1 MAFNQN
7 FKTILKTNYED
18 DEDFDMED
26 IIIHNTSIEIKDEK
40 LQYLLFDFEKKVAP
54 NKYERVFKA
63 IKLVKIKRVPKKDL
77 GVGAWVEMQTGVITG
92 FYQNQ
97 INYIQIFANI
107 CKPRKEGLIFAYGVQ
122 GVSGKNIEEAMRS
135 ADLQMASV
143 ERAITGTYHTLE
155 YVDLTAYDARW
166 IFQKLGCM
174 EDMRIIR
181 GIPSPKITAG
191 RVSSNT
197 FAALENKNSEE
208 QSEEFLLGMDP
219 YEYLFVLTATS
230 IDPEVLSKWKEAQLK
245 EQTYWA
251 SIKNGQKSMTFGISM
266 PMVYAANMGAS
277 QGWGTSRG
285 ESFGHSTGTSYSES
299 TGHSF
304 SHSVGT
310 SESFSNGITRGTTT
324 GNSTSQS
331 FGSSNGSS
339 VSTGLSKSLG
349 TSDGISRGVSQ
360 GTSTNTG
367 ESFST
372 GTSSNHGTSYSEG
385 TSTSQGTSFSH
396 GTSTSQGESFSTGTS
411 QNYGTSYSQGTST
424 SHSVGTSQSTSVSQ
438 GTSSSHSSGTST
450 SHSSSSGYSSGTNYG
465 TSSGISHSS
474 GSSMGGGL
482 NLGVAGTGLNASG
495 SYNRGVSS
503 SSGASYGSSS
513 GYSSS
518 SSSGYGTS
526 ASNSYG
532 VSSSTGYS
540 QGTSESYGTGTST
553 SYGTSFSEGTSTSHG
568 TSFSQGTSTSQGTSF
583 SQGTSTSQGSSFS
596 EGASASH
603 GTSLSQGTS
612 SSNSTSLSSG
622 LSTSVGASNS
632 YGQNSGASA
641 SAGVGTSVSNSYSES
656 SSHSVGTS
664 ESYSTGTTDSIS
676 HGTTEGYSQGSNIGS
691 STSNA
696 ITQGSSGSMGLGPS
710 LSFGRTM
717 AWEDRE
723 VTYLLDMLTYS
734 TNRIIMGSNSLG
746 MWFVDIYI
754 AVENEKAAMAAAA
767 LAMSA
772 WHDRNALTTPLQVYK
787 PSDKEREYLMKHLSV
802 FSPSVIKEGIPGQF
816 ESYKYSSMLLSNE
829 IAAYSHP
836 PRVNVGGIQA
846 AVDDPPVL
854 TISNARQD
862 GDVFLGYVA
871 DVEKFDKKRGYK
883 SGFRYCLTS
892 DELHHAYISGASRSG
907 KTVAGTR
914 LVAEAYTHVRRGED
928 NKRLRF
934 LIMDPKQDWRALAK
948 VIPPGHFRFYSLSDP
963 LFHPIKLNLMKIPRG
978 VYTERYADR
987 LREIF
992 IRSYGLGDR
1001 GFQILGQAIQ
1011 RVYTKAGCYDDDVM
1025 YNVKDP
1031 ITGLYPASERSK
1043 NITLADVCTELKNQ
1057 TQEAGLPRDKIEAI
1071 QRIVDRMEQFSE
1083 PKSSIYKVFCTKG
1096 PDGMGID
1103 DLLGADDVIVLESF
1117 GMDTKTSAFIFGLIT
1132 SSVFQYAVSN
1142 GGFVKPKDQYET
1154 ILVIE
1159 EANQVLIGEDKDN
1172 LGGANPFEI
1181 ILDQSA
1187 GYGLFIWT
1195 LTQKIAD
1202 MPRSVLANS
1211 ALKIIGRQDDKDDI
1225 ERTIVQIGK
1234 DGLIAD
1240 RVFKNWLPDQPIG
1253 WFIIKS
1259 SRNRDFTM
1267 NAPMHVLIEYLDVT
1281 PPSNEEL
1288 EHILEEGAIMH
1299 NLGEKEE
1306 DDGGALDF

>member
-7 FKTILKTNYED
+7 FKTILRTNYED
-18 DEDFDMED
+18 DEDFDMDD
-26 IIIHNTSIEIKDEK
+26 IIIHDTSIEIENEK
-40 LQYLLFDFEKKVAP
+40 LKYLLFDFEKKVAP

-77 GVGAWVEMQTGVITG
+77 GIGAWVEMQTGVITG

-122 GVSGKNIEEAMRS
+122 GVSGKNIEEAMHS

-208 QSEEFLLGMDP
+208 QNEEFLLGMDP

-331 FGSSNGSS
+331 FGASNGES
-339 VSTGLSKSLG
+339 VSTGMSKSLG
-349 TSDGISRGVSQ
+349 TSDSISHGVSQ
-360 GTSTNTG
+360 GTSTSHGESFSEGTSSSYG

-372 GTSSNHGTSYSEG
+372 GTSS
-385 TSTSQGTSFSH
+385 
-396 GTSTSQGESFSTGTS
+396 
-411 QNYGTSYSQGTST
+411 
-424 SHSVGTSQSTSVSQ
+424 SHSVGTSQSTSVSH

-450 SHSSSSGYSSGTNYG
+450 SHSSSSGYNVGSSSG
-465 TSSGISHSS
+465 TSSGVSH
-474 GSSMGGGL
+474 
-482 NLGVAGTGLNASG
+482 
-495 SYNRGVSS
+495 SS
-503 SSGASYGSSS
+503 SSGVNAGGSIGAFGIGGNVGASYSS
-513 GYSSS
+513 GVSSNNGASHSTSAGFSSS

-526 ASNSYG
+526 SSNSYG

-540 QGTSESYGTGTST
+540 QGTSESYST
-553 SYGTSFSEGTSTSHG
+553 GTSTSHG
-568 TSFSQGTSTSQGTSF
+568 TSYSQGTSTSHGTSI
-583 SQGTSTSQGSSFS
+583 SQGTSTS
-596 EGASASH
+596 
-603 GTSLSQGTS
+603 
-612 SSNSTSLSSG
+612 NSTSMSSG
-622 LSTSVGASNS
+622 LSTSVGSSNS
-632 YGQNSGASA
+632 YGQNSGTSA
-641 SAGVGTSVSNSYSES
+641 SAGVGTSMSNSYSES
-656 SSHSVGTS
+656 SSHSTGTS
-664 ESYSTGTTDSIS
+664 ESFSNGTSES
-676 HGTTEGYSQGSNIGS
+676 VSRGTTEGYSEGSSVGS
-691 STSNA
+691 STSNS

-746 MWFVDIYI
+746 MWFVDIYL
-754 AVENEKAAMAAAA
+754 AVEDEKAAMAAAA

-772 WHDRNALTTPLQVYK
+772 WHDKNALTTPLQVYK
-787 PSDKEREYLMKHLSV
+787 PSYKEKEYLMKHLSV

-1011 RVYTKAGCYDDDVM
+1011 KVYTKAGCYDDDVM

-1031 ITGLYPASERSK
+1031 VTGLYPASERSK
-1043 NITLADVCTELKNQ
+1043 NITLADVCVELKNQ
-1057 TQEAGLPRDKIEAI
+1057 TQEAGLPRDKVEAI

-1299 NLGEKEE
+1299 NLEE
-1306 DDGGALDF
+1306 SDEEDGGALDF

>member
-7 FKTILKTNYED
+7 FKTILRTNYED
-18 DEDFDMED
+18 DEDFDMDD
-26 IIIHNTSIEIKDEK
+26 IIIHDTSIEIENEK
-40 LQYLLFDFEKKVAP
+40 LKYLLFDFEKKVAP

-77 GVGAWVEMQTGVITG
+77 GIGAWVEMQTGVITG

-122 GVSGKNIEEAMRS
+122 GVSGKNIEEAMHS

-208 QSEEFLLGMDP
+208 QNEEFLLGMDP

-331 FGSSNGSS
+331 FGASNGES
-339 VSTGLSKSLG
+339 VSTGMSKSLG
-349 TSDGISRGVSQ
+349 TSDSISHGVSQ
-360 GTSTNTG
+360 GTSTSHGESFSEGTSSSYG

-372 GTSSNHGTSYSEG
+372 GTSS
-385 TSTSQGTSFSH
+385 
-396 GTSTSQGESFSTGTS
+396 
-411 QNYGTSYSQGTST
+411 
-424 SHSVGTSQSTSVSQ
+424 SHSVGTSQSTSVSH

-450 SHSSSSGYSSGTNYG
+450 SHSSSSGYNVGSSSG
-465 TSSGISHSS
+465 TSSGVSH
-474 GSSMGGGL
+474 
-482 NLGVAGTGLNASG
+482 
-495 SYNRGVSS
+495 SS
-503 SSGASYGSSS
+503 SSGVNAGGSIGAFGIGGNVGASYSS
-513 GYSSS
+513 GVSSNNGASHSTSAGFSSS

-526 ASNSYG
+526 SSNSYG

-540 QGTSESYGTGTST
+540 QGTSESYSTGTST
-553 SYGTSFSEGTSTSHG
+553 SYGTSYSQGTSTSHG
-568 TSFSQGTSTSQGTSF
+568 TSISQGTSTS
-583 SQGTSTSQGSSFS
+583 
-596 EGASASH
+596 
-603 GTSLSQGTS
+603 
-612 SSNSTSLSSG
+612 NSTSMSSG
-622 LSTSVGASNS
+622 LSTSVGSSNS
-632 YGQNSGASA
+632 YGQNSGTSA
-641 SAGVGTSVSNSYSES
+641 SAGVGTSMSNSYSES
-656 SSHSVGTS
+656 SSHSTGTS
-664 ESYSTGTTDSIS
+664 ESFSNGTSES
-676 HGTTEGYSQGSNIGS
+676 VSRGTTEGYSEGSSVGS
-691 STSNA
+691 STSNS

-746 MWFVDIYI
+746 MWFVDIYL
-754 AVENEKAAMAAAA
+754 AVEDEKAAMAAAA

-772 WHDRNALTTPLQVYK
+772 WHDKNALTTPLQVYK
-787 PSDKEREYLMKHLSV
+787 PSDKEKEYLMKHLSV

-1011 RVYTKAGCYDDDVM
+1011 KVYTKAGCYDDDVM

-1031 ITGLYPASERSK
+1031 VTGLYPASERSK
-1043 NITLADVCTELKNQ
+1043 NITLADVCVELKNQ
-1057 TQEAGLPRDKIEAI
+1057 TQEAGLPRDKVEAI

-1299 NLGEKEE
+1299 NLEE
-1306 DDGGALDF
+1306 SDEEDGGALDF

>member
-7 FKTILKTNYED
+7 FKTILRTNYED
-18 DEDFDMED
+18 DEDFDMDD
-26 IIIHNTSIEIKDEK
+26 IIIHDTSIEIENEK
-40 LQYLLFDFEKKVAP
+40 LKYLLFDFEKKVAP

-77 GVGAWVEMQTGVITG
+77 GIGAWVEMQTGVITG

-122 GVSGKNIEEAMRS
+122 GVSGKNIEEAMHS

-208 QSEEFLLGMDP
+208 QNEEFLLGMDP

-230 IDPEVLSKWKEAQLK
+230 IDPAVLSKWKEAQLK

-331 FGSSNGSS
+331 FGASNGES
-339 VSTGLSKSLG
+339 VSTGMSKSLG
-349 TSDGISRGVSQ
+349 TSDSISHGVSQ
-360 GTSTNTG
+360 GTSTSHGESFSEGTSSSYG

-372 GTSSNHGTSYSEG
+372 GTSS
-385 TSTSQGTSFSH
+385 
-396 GTSTSQGESFSTGTS
+396 
-411 QNYGTSYSQGTST
+411 
-424 SHSVGTSQSTSVSQ
+424 SHSVGTSQSTSVSH

-450 SHSSSSGYSSGTNYG
+450 SHSSSSGYNVGSSSG
-465 TSSGISHSS
+465 TSSGVSH
-474 GSSMGGGL
+474 
-482 NLGVAGTGLNASG
+482 
-495 SYNRGVSS
+495 SS
-503 SSGASYGSSS
+503 SSGVSAGGSIGAFGIGGNVGASYSNGVSSNS
-513 GYSSS
+513 GASHGTSAGFSSS

-526 ASNSYG
+526 SSNSYG

-540 QGTSESYGTGTST
+540 QGTSESYST
-553 SYGTSFSEGTSTSHG
+553 GTSTSHG
-568 TSFSQGTSTSQGTSF
+568 TSYSQGTSTSHGTSI
-583 SQGTSTSQGSSFS
+583 SQGTSTS
-596 EGASASH
+596 
-603 GTSLSQGTS
+603 
-612 SSNSTSLSSG
+612 NSTSMSSG
-622 LSTSVGASNS
+622 LSTSVGSSNS
-632 YGQNSGASA
+632 YGQNSGTSA
-641 SAGVGTSVSNSYSES
+641 SAGVGTSMSNSYSES
-656 SSHSVGTS
+656 SSHSTGTS
-664 ESYSTGTTDSIS
+664 ESFSNGTSES
-676 HGTTEGYSQGSNIGS
+676 VSRGTTEGYSEGSSVGS
-691 STSNA
+691 STSNS

-754 AVENEKAAMAAAA
+754 AVEDEKAAMAAAA

-772 WHDRNALTTPLQVYK
+772 WHDKNALTTPLQVYK
-787 PSDKEREYLMKHLSV
+787 PSDKEKEYLMKHLSV

-846 AVDDPPVL
+846 AIDDPPVL

-1011 RVYTKAGCYDDDVM
+1011 KVYTKAGCYDDDVM

-1031 ITGLYPASERSK
+1031 VTGLYPASERSK
-1043 NITLADVCTELKNQ
+1043 NITLADVCVELKNQ
-1057 TQEAGLPRDKIEAI
+1057 TQEAGLPRDKVEAI

-1299 NLGEKEE
+1299 NLEE
-1306 DDGGALDF
+1306 SDEEDGGALDF

>member
-7 FKTILKTNYED
+7 FKTILRTNYED
-18 DEDFDMED
+18 DEDFDMDD
-26 IIIHNTSIEIKDEK
+26 IIIHDTSIEIENEK
-40 LQYLLFDFEKKVAP
+40 LKYLLFDFEKKVAP

-63 IKLVKIKRVPKKDL
+63 IKLVKIKRVPNKDL
-77 GVGAWVEMQTGVITG
+77 GIGAWVEMQTGVITG

-122 GVSGKNIEEAMRS
+122 GVSGKNIEEAMHS

-208 QSEEFLLGMDP
+208 QNEEFLLGMDP

-331 FGSSNGSS
+331 FGASNGES
-339 VSTGLSKSLG
+339 VSTGMSKSLG
-349 TSDGISRGVSQ
+349 TSDSISHGVSQ
-360 GTSTNTG
+360 GTSTSHGESFSEGTSSSYG

-372 GTSSNHGTSYSEG
+372 GTSS
-385 TSTSQGTSFSH
+385 
-396 GTSTSQGESFSTGTS
+396 
-411 QNYGTSYSQGTST
+411 
-424 SHSVGTSQSTSVSQ
+424 SHSVGTSQSTSVSH

-450 SHSSSSGYSSGTNYG
+450 SHSSSSGYNVGSSSG
-465 TSSGISHSS
+465 TSSGVSH
-474 GSSMGGGL
+474 
-482 NLGVAGTGLNASG
+482 
-495 SYNRGVSS
+495 SS
-503 SSGASYGSSS
+503 SSGVNAGGSIGAFGIGGNVGASYSS
-513 GYSSS
+513 GVSSNNGASHSTSAGFSSS

-526 ASNSYG
+526 SSNSYG

-540 QGTSESYGTGTST
+540 QGTSESYST
-553 SYGTSFSEGTSTSHG
+553 GTSTSHG
-568 TSFSQGTSTSQGTSF
+568 TSYSQGTSTSHGTSI
-583 SQGTSTSQGSSFS
+583 SQGTSTS
-596 EGASASH
+596 
-603 GTSLSQGTS
+603 
-612 SSNSTSLSSG
+612 NSTSMSSG
-622 LSTSVGASNS
+622 LSTSVGSSNS
-632 YGQNSGASA
+632 YGQNSGTSA
-641 SAGVGTSVSNSYSES
+641 SAGVGTSMSNSYSES
-656 SSHSVGTS
+656 SSHSTGTS
-664 ESYSTGTTDSIS
+664 ESFSNGTSES
-676 HGTTEGYSQGSNIGS
+676 VSRGTTEGYSEGSSVGS
-691 STSNA
+691 STSNS

-746 MWFVDIYI
+746 MWFVDIYL
-754 AVENEKAAMAAAA
+754 AVEDEKAAMAAAA

-772 WHDRNALTTPLQVYK
+772 WHDKNALTTPLQVYK
-787 PSDKEREYLMKHLSV
+787 PSDKEKEYLMKHLSV

-1011 RVYTKAGCYDDDVM
+1011 KVYTKAGCYDDDVM

-1031 ITGLYPASERSK
+1031 VTGLYPASERSK
-1043 NITLADVCTELKNQ
+1043 NITLADVCVELKNQ
-1057 TQEAGLPRDKIEAI
+1057 TQEAGLPRDKVEAI

-1299 NLGEKEE
+1299 NLEE
-1306 DDGGALDF
+1306 SDEEDGGALDF

>member
-1 MAFNQN
+1 M
-7 FKTILKTNYED
+7 
-18 DEDFDMED
+18 
-26 IIIHNTSIEIKDEK
+26 
-40 LQYLLFDFEKKVAP
+40 
-54 NKYERVFKA
+54 
-63 IKLVKIKRVPKKDL
+63 
-77 GVGAWVEMQTGVITG
+77 
-92 FYQNQ
+92 
-97 INYIQIFANI
+97 
-107 CKPRKEGLIFAYGVQ
+107 
-122 GVSGKNIEEAMRS
+122 
-135 ADLQMASV
+135 
-143 ERAITGTYHTLE
+143 
-155 YVDLTAYDARW
+155 
-166 IFQKLGCM
+166 
-174 EDMRIIR
+174 
-181 GIPSPKITAG
+181 
-191 RVSSNT
+191 
-197 FAALENKNSEE
+197 
-208 QSEEFLLGMDP
+208 
-219 YEYLFVLTATS
+219 
-230 IDPEVLSKWKEAQLK
+230 
-245 EQTYWA
+245 
-251 SIKNGQKSMTFGISM
+251 
-266 PMVYAANMGAS
+266 
-277 QGWGTSRG
+277 
-285 ESFGHSTGTSYSES
+285 
-299 TGHSF
+299 
-304 SHSVGT
+304 
-310 SESFSNGITRGTTT
+310 
-324 GNSTSQS
+324 
-331 FGSSNGSS
+331 
-339 VSTGLSKSLG
+339 
-349 TSDGISRGVSQ
+349 
-360 GTSTNTG
+360 
-367 ESFST
+367 
-372 GTSSNHGTSYSEG
+372 
-385 TSTSQGTSFSH
+385 
-396 GTSTSQGESFSTGTS
+396 
-411 QNYGTSYSQGTST
+411 
-424 SHSVGTSQSTSVSQ
+424 
-438 GTSSSHSSGTST
+438 
-450 SHSSSSGYSSGTNYG
+450 
-465 TSSGISHSS
+465 
-474 GSSMGGGL
+474 
-482 NLGVAGTGLNASG
+482 
-495 SYNRGVSS
+495 
-503 SSGASYGSSS
+503 
-513 GYSSS
+513 
-518 SSSGYGTS
+518 
-526 ASNSYG
+526 
-532 VSSSTGYS
+532 
-540 QGTSESYGTGTST
+540 
-553 SYGTSFSEGTSTSHG
+553 
-568 TSFSQGTSTSQGTSF
+568 
-583 SQGTSTSQGSSFS
+583 
-596 EGASASH
+596 
-603 GTSLSQGTS
+603 
-612 SSNSTSLSSG
+612 SSG
-622 LSTSVGASNS
+622 LSTSVGSSNS
-632 YGQNSGASA
+632 YGQNSGTSA
-641 SAGVGTSVSNSYSES
+641 SAGVGTSMSNSYSES
-656 SSHSVGTS
+656 SSHSTGTS
-664 ESYSTGTTDSIS
+664 ESFSNGTSES
-676 HGTTEGYSQGSNIGS
+676 VSRGTTEGYSEGSSVGS
-691 STSNA
+691 STSNS

-754 AVENEKAAMAAAA
+754 AVEDEKAAMAAAA

-772 WHDRNALTTPLQVYK
+772 WHDKNALTTPLQVYK
-787 PSDKEREYLMKHLSV
+787 PSDKEKEYLMKHLSV

-846 AVDDPPVL
+846 AIDDPPVL

-1011 RVYTKAGCYDDDVM
+1011 KVYTKAGCYDDDVM

-1031 ITGLYPASERSK
+1031 VTGLYPASERSK
-1043 NITLADVCTELKNQ
+1043 NITLADVCVELKNQ
-1057 TQEAGLPRDKIEAI
+1057 TQEAGLPRDKVEAI

-1299 NLGEKEE
+1299 NLEE
-1306 DDGGALDF
+1306 SDEEDGGALDF

>member
-7 FKTILKTNYED
+7 FKTILRTNYED
-18 DEDFDMED
+18 DEDFDMDD
-26 IIIHNTSIEIKDEK
+26 IIIHDTSIEIENEK
-40 LQYLLFDFEKKVAP
+40 LKYLLFDFEKKVAP

-77 GVGAWVEMQTGVITG
+77 GIGAWVEMQTGVITG

-122 GVSGKNIEEAMRS
+122 GVSGKNIEEAMHS

-208 QSEEFLLGMDP
+208 QNEEFLLGMDP

-331 FGSSNGSS
+331 FGASNGES
-339 VSTGLSKSLG
+339 VSTGMSKSLG
-349 TSDGISRGVSQ
+349 TSDSISHGVSQ
-360 GTSTNTG
+360 GTSTSHGESFSEGTSSSYG

-372 GTSSNHGTSYSEG
+372 GTSS
-385 TSTSQGTSFSH
+385 
-396 GTSTSQGESFSTGTS
+396 
-411 QNYGTSYSQGTST
+411 
-424 SHSVGTSQSTSVSQ
+424 SHSVGTSQSTSVSH

-450 SHSSSSGYSSGTNYG
+450 SHSSSSGYNVGSSSG
-465 TSSGISHSS
+465 TSSGVSH
-474 GSSMGGGL
+474 
-482 NLGVAGTGLNASG
+482 
-495 SYNRGVSS
+495 SS
-503 SSGASYGSSS
+503 SSGVNAGGSIGAFGIGGNVGASYSS
-513 GYSSS
+513 GVSSNNGASHSTSAGFSSS

-526 ASNSYG
+526 SSNSYG

-540 QGTSESYGTGTST
+540 QGTSESYST
-553 SYGTSFSEGTSTSHG
+553 GTSTSHG
-568 TSFSQGTSTSQGTSF
+568 TSYSQGTSTSHGTSI
-583 SQGTSTSQGSSFS
+583 SQGTSTS
-596 EGASASH
+596 
-603 GTSLSQGTS
+603 
-612 SSNSTSLSSG
+612 NSTSMSSG
-622 LSTSVGASNS
+622 LSTSVGSSNS
-632 YGQNSGASA
+632 YGQNSGTSA
-641 SAGVGTSVSNSYSES
+641 SAGVGTSMSNSYSES
-656 SSHSVGTS
+656 SSHSTGTS
-664 ESYSTGTTDSIS
+664 ESFSNGTSES
-676 HGTTEGYSQGSNIGS
+676 VSRGTTEGYSEGSSVGS
-691 STSNA
+691 STSNS

-710 LSFGRTM
+710 ISFGRTM

-746 MWFVDIYI
+746 MWFVDIYL
-754 AVENEKAAMAAAA
+754 AVEDEKAAMAAAA

-772 WHDRNALTTPLQVYK
+772 WHDKNALTTPLQVYK
-787 PSDKEREYLMKHLSV
+787 PSDKEKEYLMKHLSV

-1011 RVYTKAGCYDDDVM
+1011 KVYTKAGCYDDDVM

-1031 ITGLYPASERSK
+1031 VTGLYPASERSK
-1043 NITLADVCTELKNQ
+1043 NITLADVCVELKNQ
-1057 TQEAGLPRDKIEAI
+1057 TQEAGLPRDKVEAI

-1299 NLGEKEE
+1299 NLEE
-1306 DDGGALDF
+1306 SDEEDGGALDF

>member
-7 FKTILKTNYED
+7 FKTILRTNYED
-18 DEDFDMED
+18 DEDFDMDD
-26 IIIHNTSIEIKDEK
+26 IIIHDTSIEIENEK
-40 LQYLLFDFEKKVAP
+40 LKYLLFDFEKKVAP

-77 GVGAWVEMQTGVITG
+77 GIGAWVEMQTGVITG

-122 GVSGKNIEEAMRS
+122 GVSGKNIEEAMHS

-208 QSEEFLLGMDP
+208 QNEEFLLGMDP

-331 FGSSNGSS
+331 FGASNGES
-339 VSTGLSKSLG
+339 VSTGMSKSLG
-349 TSDGISRGVSQ
+349 TSDSISHGVSQ
-360 GTSTNTG
+360 GTSTSHGESFSEGTSSSYG

-372 GTSSNHGTSYSEG
+372 GTSS
-385 TSTSQGTSFSH
+385 
-396 GTSTSQGESFSTGTS
+396 
-411 QNYGTSYSQGTST
+411 
-424 SHSVGTSQSTSVSQ
+424 SHSVGTSQSTSVSH

-450 SHSSSSGYSSGTNYG
+450 SHSSSSGYNVGSSSG
-465 TSSGISHSS
+465 TSSGVSH
-474 GSSMGGGL
+474 
-482 NLGVAGTGLNASG
+482 
-495 SYNRGVSS
+495 SS
-503 SSGASYGSSS
+503 SSGVNAGGSIGAFGIGGNVGASYSS
-513 GYSSS
+513 GVSSNNGASHSTSAGFSSS

-526 ASNSYG
+526 SSNSYG

-540 QGTSESYGTGTST
+540 QGTSESYST
-553 SYGTSFSEGTSTSHG
+553 GTSTSHG
-568 TSFSQGTSTSQGTSF
+568 TSYSQGTSTSHGTSI
-583 SQGTSTSQGSSFS
+583 SQGTSTS
-596 EGASASH
+596 
-603 GTSLSQGTS
+603 
-612 SSNSTSLSSG
+612 NSTSMSSG
-622 LSTSVGASNS
+622 LSTSVGSSNS
-632 YGQNSGASA
+632 YGQNSGTSA
-641 SAGVGTSVSNSYSES
+641 SAGVGTSMSNSYSES
-656 SSHSVGTS
+656 SSHSTGTS
-664 ESYSTGTTDSIS
+664 ESFSNGTSESIS
-676 HGTTEGYSQGSNIGS
+676 RGTTEGYSEGSSVGS
-691 STSNA
+691 STSNS

-746 MWFVDIYI
+746 MWFVDIYL
-754 AVENEKAAMAAAA
+754 AVEDEKAAMAAAA

-772 WHDRNALTTPLQVYK
+772 WHDKNALTTPLQVYK
-787 PSDKEREYLMKHLSV
+787 PSDKEKEYLMKHLSV

-1011 RVYTKAGCYDDDVM
+1011 KVYTKAGCYDDDVM

-1031 ITGLYPASERSK
+1031 VTGLYPASERSK
-1043 NITLADVCTELKNQ
+1043 NITLADVCVELKNQ
-1057 TQEAGLPRDKIEAI
+1057 TQEAGLPRDKVEAI

-1299 NLGEKEE
+1299 NLEE
-1306 DDGGALDF
+1306 SDEEDGGALDF

>member
-7 FKTILKTNYED
+7 FKTILRTNYED
-18 DEDFDMED
+18 DEDFDMDD
-26 IIIHNTSIEIKDEK
+26 IIIHDTSIEIENEK
-40 LQYLLFDFEKKVAP
+40 LKYLLFDFEKKVAP

-77 GVGAWVEMQTGVITG
+77 GIGAWVEMQTGVITG

-122 GVSGKNIEEAMRS
+122 GVSGKNIEEAMHS

-208 QSEEFLLGMDP
+208 QNEEFLLGMDP

-230 IDPEVLSKWKEAQLK
+230 IDPAVLSKWKEAQLK

-331 FGSSNGSS
+331 FGASNGES
-339 VSTGLSKSLG
+339 VSTGMSKSLG
-349 TSDGISRGVSQ
+349 TSDSISHGVSQ
-360 GTSTNTG
+360 GTSTSHGESFSEGTSSSYG

-372 GTSSNHGTSYSEG
+372 GTSS
-385 TSTSQGTSFSH
+385 
-396 GTSTSQGESFSTGTS
+396 
-411 QNYGTSYSQGTST
+411 
-424 SHSVGTSQSTSVSQ
+424 SHSVGTSQSTSVSH

-450 SHSSSSGYSSGTNYG
+450 SHSSSSGYNVGSSSG
-465 TSSGISHSS
+465 TSSGVSH
-474 GSSMGGGL
+474 
-482 NLGVAGTGLNASG
+482 
-495 SYNRGVSS
+495 SS
-503 SSGASYGSSS
+503 SSGVSAGGSIGAFGIGGNVGASYSS
-513 GYSSS
+513 GVSSNSGASHSTSAGFSSS

-526 ASNSYG
+526 SSNSYG

-540 QGTSESYGTGTST
+540 QGTSESYST
-553 SYGTSFSEGTSTSHG
+553 GTSTSHG
-568 TSFSQGTSTSQGTSF
+568 TSYSQGTSTSHGTSI
-583 SQGTSTSQGSSFS
+583 SQGTSTS
-596 EGASASH
+596 
-603 GTSLSQGTS
+603 
-612 SSNSTSLSSG
+612 NSTSMRSG
-622 LSTSVGASNS
+622 LSTSVGSSNS
-632 YGQNSGASA
+632 YGQNSGTSA
-641 SAGVGTSVSNSYSES
+641 SAGVGTSMSNSYSES
-656 SSHSVGTS
+656 SSHSTGTS
-664 ESYSTGTTDSIS
+664 ESFSNGTSES
-676 HGTTEGYSQGSNIGS
+676 VSRGTTEGYSEGSSVGS
-691 STSNA
+691 STSNS

-754 AVENEKAAMAAAA
+754 AVEDEKAAMAAAA

-772 WHDRNALTTPLQVYK
+772 WHDKNALTTPLQVYK
-787 PSDKEREYLMKHLSV
+787 PSDKEKEYLMKHLSV

-1011 RVYTKAGCYDDDVM
+1011 KVYTKAGCYDDDVM

-1031 ITGLYPASERSK
+1031 VTGLYPASERSK
-1043 NITLADVCTELKNQ
+1043 NITLADVCVELKNQ
-1057 TQEAGLPRDKIEAI
+1057 TQEAGLPRDKVEAI

-1299 NLGEKEE
+1299 NLEE
-1306 DDGGALDF
+1306 SDEEDGGALDF

>member
-7 FKTILKTNYED
+7 FKTILRTNYED
-18 DEDFDMED
+18 DEDFDMDD
-26 IIIHNTSIEIKDEK
+26 IIIHDTSIEIENEK
-40 LQYLLFDFEKKVAP
+40 LKYLLFDFEKKVAP

-77 GVGAWVEMQTGVITG
+77 GIGAWVEMQTGVITG

-122 GVSGKNIEEAMRS
+122 GVSGKNIEEAMHS

-208 QSEEFLLGMDP
+208 QNEEFLLGMDP

-331 FGSSNGSS
+331 FGASNDES
-339 VSTGLSKSLG
+339 VSTGMSKSLG
-349 TSDGISRGVSQ
+349 TSDSISHGVSQ
-360 GTSTNTG
+360 GTSTSHGESFSEGTSSSYG

-372 GTSSNHGTSYSEG
+372 GTSS
-385 TSTSQGTSFSH
+385 
-396 GTSTSQGESFSTGTS
+396 
-411 QNYGTSYSQGTST
+411 
-424 SHSVGTSQSTSVSQ
+424 SHSVGTSQSTSVSH

-450 SHSSSSGYSSGTNYG
+450 SHSSSSGYNVGSSSG
-465 TSSGISHSS
+465 TSSGVSH
-474 GSSMGGGL
+474 
-482 NLGVAGTGLNASG
+482 
-495 SYNRGVSS
+495 SS
-503 SSGASYGSSS
+503 SSGVNAGGSIGAFGIGGNVGASYSS
-513 GYSSS
+513 GVSSNNGASHSTSAGFSSS

-526 ASNSYG
+526 SSNSYG

-540 QGTSESYGTGTST
+540 QGTSESYST
-553 SYGTSFSEGTSTSHG
+553 GTSTSHG
-568 TSFSQGTSTSQGTSF
+568 TSYSQGTSTSHGTSI
-583 SQGTSTSQGSSFS
+583 SQGTSTS
-596 EGASASH
+596 
-603 GTSLSQGTS
+603 
-612 SSNSTSLSSG
+612 NSTSMSSG
-622 LSTSVGASNS
+622 LSTSVGSSNS
-632 YGQNSGASA
+632 YGQNSGTSA
-641 SAGVGTSVSNSYSES
+641 SAGVGTSMSNSYSES
-656 SSHSVGTS
+656 SSHSTGTS
-664 ESYSTGTTDSIS
+664 ESFSNGTSES
-676 HGTTEGYSQGSNIGS
+676 VSRGTTEGYSEGSSVGS
-691 STSNA
+691 STSNS

-746 MWFVDIYI
+746 MWFVDIYL
-754 AVENEKAAMAAAA
+754 AVEDEKAAMAAAA

-772 WHDRNALTTPLQVYK
+772 WHDKNALTTPLQVYK
-787 PSDKEREYLMKHLSV
+787 PSDKEKEYLMKHLSV

-1011 RVYTKAGCYDDDVM
+1011 KVYTKAGCYDDDVM

-1031 ITGLYPASERSK
+1031 VTGLYPASERSK
-1043 NITLADVCTELKNQ
+1043 NITLADVCVELKNQ
-1057 TQEAGLPRDKIEAI
+1057 TQEAGLPRDKVEAI

-1299 NLGEKEE
+1299 NLEE
-1306 DDGGALDF
+1306 SDEEDGGALDF

>member
-7 FKTILKTNYED
+7 FKTILRTNYED
-18 DEDFDMED
+18 DEDFDMDD
-26 IIIHNTSIEIKDEK
+26 IIIHDTSIEIENEK
-40 LQYLLFDFEKKVAP
+40 LKYLLFDFEKKVAP

-77 GVGAWVEMQTGVITG
+77 GIGAWVEMQTGVITG

-122 GVSGKNIEEAMRS
+122 GVSGKNIEEAMHS

-208 QSEEFLLGMDP
+208 QNEEFLLGMDP

-331 FGSSNGSS
+331 FGASNGES
-339 VSTGLSKSLG
+339 VSTGMSKSLG
-349 TSDGISRGVSQ
+349 TSDSISHGVSQ
-360 GTSTNTG
+360 GTSTSHGESFSEGTSSSYG

-372 GTSSNHGTSYSEG
+372 GTSS
-385 TSTSQGTSFSH
+385 
-396 GTSTSQGESFSTGTS
+396 
-411 QNYGTSYSQGTST
+411 
-424 SHSVGTSQSTSVSQ
+424 SHSVGTSQSTSVSH

-450 SHSSSSGYSSGTNYG
+450 SHSSSSGYNVGSSSG
-465 TSSGISHSS
+465 TSSGVSH
-474 GSSMGGGL
+474 
-482 NLGVAGTGLNASG
+482 
-495 SYNRGVSS
+495 SS
-503 SSGASYGSSS
+503 SSGVTAGGSIGAFGIGGNVGASYSS
-513 GYSSS
+513 GVSSNNGASHSTSAGFSSS

-526 ASNSYG
+526 SSNSYG

-540 QGTSESYGTGTST
+540 QGTSESYST
-553 SYGTSFSEGTSTSHG
+553 GTSTSHG
-568 TSFSQGTSTSQGTSF
+568 TSYSQGTSTSHGTSI
-583 SQGTSTSQGSSFS
+583 SQGTSTS
-596 EGASASH
+596 
-603 GTSLSQGTS
+603 
-612 SSNSTSLSSG
+612 NSTSMSSG
-622 LSTSVGASNS
+622 LSTSVGSSNS
-632 YGQNSGASA
+632 YGQNSGTSA
-641 SAGVGTSVSNSYSES
+641 SAGVGTSMSNSYSES
-656 SSHSVGTS
+656 SSHSTGTS
-664 ESYSTGTTDSIS
+664 ESFSNGTSES
-676 HGTTEGYSQGSNIGS
+676 VSRGTTEGYSEGSSVGS
-691 STSNA
+691 STSNS

-746 MWFVDIYI
+746 MWFVDIYL
-754 AVENEKAAMAAAA
+754 AVEDEKAAMAAAA

-772 WHDRNALTTPLQVYK
+772 WHDKNALTTPLQVYK
-787 PSDKEREYLMKHLSV
+787 PSDKEKEYLMKHLSV

-1011 RVYTKAGCYDDDVM
+1011 KVYTKAGCYDDDVM

-1031 ITGLYPASERSK
+1031 VTGLYPASERSK
-1043 NITLADVCTELKNQ
+1043 NITLADVCVELKNQ
-1057 TQEAGLPRDKIEAI
+1057 TQEAGLPRDKVEAI

-1299 NLGEKEE
+1299 NLEE
-1306 DDGGALDF
+1306 SDEEDGGALDF

>member
-1 MAFNQN
+1 MTFNQN
-7 FKTILKTNYED
+7 FKTILRTNYED
-18 DEDFDMED
+18 DEDFDMDD
-26 IIIHNTSIEIKDEK
+26 IIIHNTSIEIENERLK
-40 LQYLLFDFEKKVAP
+40 YLLFDFEKKVSN
-54 NKYERVFKA
+54 NKYERIFKA

-77 GVGAWVEMQTGVITG
+77 GIGAWVEMQTGVITG
-92 FYQNQ
+92 LYQNQ
-97 INYIQIFANI
+97 VNYIQIFANI

-122 GVSGKNIEEAMRS
+122 GVSNSSIEEAMHS

-143 ERAITGTYHTLE
+143 ERAVTGTYHTLE

-181 GIPSPKITAG
+181 GIPSPKITSG
-191 RVSSNT
+191 RVSTNT
-197 FAALENKNSEE
+197 FSAVENKNSEE
-208 QSEEFLLGMDP
+208 QNEEFLLGMDP
-219 YEYLFVLTATS
+219 YEYLFVMTATS
-230 IDPEVLSKWKEAQLK
+230 IDPAVLSKWKEAQLK

-251 SIKNGQKSMTFGISM
+251 SIKNGQNSMSFGVSM

-277 QGWGTSRG
+277 QGWGTSKG

-299 TGHSF
+299 HGTSF

-310 SESFSNGITRGTTT
+310 SESHSTGISRGTSS
-324 GNSTSQS
+324 GSSTSQS
-331 FGSSNGSS
+331 FGTSD
-339 VSTGLSKSLG
+339 G
-349 TSDGISRGVSQ
+349 TSISSGISRG
-360 GTSTNTG
+360 
-367 ESFST
+367 T
-372 GTSSNHGTSYSEG
+372 GTSSNISEG
-385 TSTSQGTSFSH
+385 V
-396 GTSTSQGESFSTGTS
+396 STGTS
-411 QNYGTSYSQGTST
+411 
-424 SHSVGTSQSTSVSQ
+424 
-438 GTSSSHSSGTST
+438 
-450 SHSSSSGYSSGTNYG
+450 
-465 TSSGISHSS
+465 
-474 GSSMGGGL
+474 
-482 NLGVAGTGLNASG
+482 
-495 SYNRGVSS
+495 
-503 SSGASYGSSS
+503 
-513 GYSSS
+513 
-518 SSSGYGTS
+518 
-526 ASNSYG
+526 
-532 VSSSTGYS
+532 
-540 QGTSESYGTGTST
+540 E
-553 SYGTSFSEGTSTSHG
+553 SHG
-568 TSFSQGTSTSQGTSF
+568 TSFSQGTSSSTGTSI
-583 SQGTSTSQGSSFS
+583 SSSTSVSDGTSYSHSDGTSTSHSVSDS
-596 EGASASH
+596 T
-603 GTSLSQGTS
+603 GTSSSYGTSSSRGTS
-612 SSNSTSLSSG
+612 SSNSNGTTSGSTNTTGSNTSTSNSYNIGGNVGFNVLGQKIGVSGGASTGNTSGTSVSKATNTGESHSKSTGTTTSTGSSSSYGTSTSHSVSNGTGTSSSDTYGSSHTVGYSTGTTQSYTNGVSTSSGTSYSLGTTSSTSRSMSTG
-622 LSTSVGASNS
+622 LSTSEGTSSSYGTNSGTSTSNGTGTSMGVSDSISNS
-632 YGQNSGASA
+632 
-641 SAGVGTSVSNSYSES
+641 
-656 SSHSVGTS
+656 HSMGTS
-664 ESYSTGTTDSIS
+664 ESYSSGESHSVSTGTSESTTA
-676 HGTTEGYSQGSNIGS
+676 GTSSGT
-691 STSNA
+691 STSQSV
-696 ITQGSSGSMGLGPS
+696 TQGTSGSMGLGPS

-717 AWEDRE
+717 SWEDRE

-746 MWFVDIYI
+746 MWFVDVYV
-754 AVENEKAAMAAAA
+754 ALENEQAAMAATS

-772 WHDRNALTTPLQVYK
+772 WHDKNALTTPLQVYK
-787 PSDKEREYLMKHLSV
+787 PSDREKEYLMKHLSV

-816 ESYKYSSMLLSNE
+816 ESYKYTTMLLSNE
-829 IAAYSHP
+829 MAAYSHP

-871 DVEKFDKKRGYK
+871 DVEKFDKKNGYK

-948 VIPPGHFRFYSLSDP
+948 VVPPGHFRFYSLSDP
-963 LFHPIKLNLMKIPRG
+963 LFNPIKLNLMKIPRG

-1011 RVYTKAGCYDDDVM
+1011 KVYIKAGCYDDDVM

-1031 ITGLYPASERSK
+1031 VTGLYPASERSK
-1043 NITLADVCTELKNQ
+1043 NISLEDVCNELKNQ
-1057 TQEAGLPRDKIEAI
+1057 TQQAGLPRDKIEAI
-1071 QRIVDRMEQFSE
+1071 QRIIDRMEQFAE
-1083 PKSSIYKVFCTKG
+1083 PKSSIYKIFCNKG
-1096 PDGMGID
+1096 ADGMGID
-1103 DLLGADDVIVLESF
+1103 DLLGADDVVVLESF

-1132 SSVFQYAVSN
+1132 SAVFQYAVSN

-1159 EANQVLIGEDKDN
+1159 EANQVLIGENKDN

-1225 ERTIVQIGK
+1225 DRTIVQIGK

-1281 PPSNEEL
+1281 SPSNEEL
-1288 EHILEEGAIMH
+1288 QHILDEGTIMA
-1299 NLGEKEE
+1299 NITEPKEE
-1306 DDGGALDF
+1306 IDSVLDF

>member
-7 FKTILKTNYED
+7 FKTILRTNYED
-18 DEDFDMED
+18 DEDFDMDD
-26 IIIHNTSIEIKDEK
+26 IIIHDTSIEIENEK
-40 LQYLLFDFEKKVAP
+40 LKYLLFDFEKKVAP

-77 GVGAWVEMQTGVITG
+77 GIGAWVEMQTGVITG

-122 GVSGKNIEEAMRS
+122 GVSGKNIEEAIHS

-208 QSEEFLLGMDP
+208 QNEEFLLGMDP

-331 FGSSNGSS
+331 FGASNGES
-339 VSTGLSKSLG
+339 VSTGMSKSLG
-349 TSDGISRGVSQ
+349 TSDSISHGVSQ
-360 GTSTNTG
+360 GTSTSHGESFSEGTSSSYG

-372 GTSSNHGTSYSEG
+372 GTSS
-385 TSTSQGTSFSH
+385 
-396 GTSTSQGESFSTGTS
+396 
-411 QNYGTSYSQGTST
+411 
-424 SHSVGTSQSTSVSQ
+424 SHSVGTSQSTSVSH

-450 SHSSSSGYSSGTNYG
+450 SHSSSSGYNVGSSSG
-465 TSSGISHSS
+465 TSSGVSH
-474 GSSMGGGL
+474 
-482 NLGVAGTGLNASG
+482 
-495 SYNRGVSS
+495 SS
-503 SSGASYGSSS
+503 SSGVNAGGSIGAFGIGGNVGASYSS
-513 GYSSS
+513 GVSSNNGASHSTSAGFSSS

-526 ASNSYG
+526 SSNSYG

-540 QGTSESYGTGTST
+540 QGTSESYST
-553 SYGTSFSEGTSTSHG
+553 GTSTSHG
-568 TSFSQGTSTSQGTSF
+568 TSYSQGTSTSHGTSI
-583 SQGTSTSQGSSFS
+583 SQGTSTS
-596 EGASASH
+596 
-603 GTSLSQGTS
+603 
-612 SSNSTSLSSG
+612 NSTSMSSG
-622 LSTSVGASNS
+622 LSTSVGSSNS
-632 YGQNSGASA
+632 YGQNSGTSA
-641 SAGVGTSVSNSYSES
+641 SAGVGTSMSNSYSES
-656 SSHSVGTS
+656 SSHSTGTS
-664 ESYSTGTTDSIS
+664 ESFSNGTSES
-676 HGTTEGYSQGSNIGS
+676 VSRGTTEGYSEGSSVGS
-691 STSNA
+691 STSNS

-746 MWFVDIYI
+746 MWFVDIYL
-754 AVENEKAAMAAAA
+754 AVEDEKAAMAAAA

-772 WHDRNALTTPLQVYK
+772 WHDKNALTTPLQVYK
-787 PSDKEREYLMKHLSV
+787 PSDKEKEYLMKHLSV

-1011 RVYTKAGCYDDDVM
+1011 KVYTKAGCYDDDVM

-1031 ITGLYPASERSK
+1031 VTGLYPASERSK
-1043 NITLADVCTELKNQ
+1043 NITLADVCVELKNQ
-1057 TQEAGLPRDKIEAI
+1057 TQEAGLPRDKVEAI

-1299 NLGEKEE
+1299 NLEE
-1306 DDGGALDF
+1306 SDEEDGGALDF

>member
-7 FKTILKTNYED
+7 FKTILRTNYED
-18 DEDFDMED
+18 DEDFDMDD
-26 IIIHNTSIEIKDEK
+26 IIIHDTSIEIENEK
-40 LQYLLFDFEKKVAP
+40 LKYLLFDFEKKVAP

-77 GVGAWVEMQTGVITG
+77 GIGAWVEMQTGVITG

-122 GVSGKNIEEAMRS
+122 GVSGKNIEEAMHS

-181 GIPSPKITAG
+181 GIPSPKITTG

-208 QSEEFLLGMDP
+208 QNEEFLLGMDP

-331 FGSSNGSS
+331 FGASNGES
-339 VSTGLSKSLG
+339 VSTGMSKSLG
-349 TSDGISRGVSQ
+349 TSDSISHGVSQ
-360 GTSTNTG
+360 GTSTSHGESFSEGTSSSYG

-372 GTSSNHGTSYSEG
+372 GTSS
-385 TSTSQGTSFSH
+385 
-396 GTSTSQGESFSTGTS
+396 
-411 QNYGTSYSQGTST
+411 
-424 SHSVGTSQSTSVSQ
+424 SHSVGTSQSTSVSH

-450 SHSSSSGYSSGTNYG
+450 SHSSSSGYNVGSSSG
-465 TSSGISHSS
+465 TSSGVSH
-474 GSSMGGGL
+474 
-482 NLGVAGTGLNASG
+482 
-495 SYNRGVSS
+495 SS
-503 SSGASYGSSS
+503 SSGVNAGGSIGAFGIGGNVGASYSS
-513 GYSSS
+513 GVSSNNGASHSTSAGFSSS

-526 ASNSYG
+526 SSNSYG

-540 QGTSESYGTGTST
+540 QGTSESYST
-553 SYGTSFSEGTSTSHG
+553 GTSTSHG
-568 TSFSQGTSTSQGTSF
+568 TSYSQGTSTSHGTSI
-583 SQGTSTSQGSSFS
+583 SQGTSTS
-596 EGASASH
+596 
-603 GTSLSQGTS
+603 
-612 SSNSTSLSSG
+612 NSTSMSSG
-622 LSTSVGASNS
+622 LSTSVGSSNS
-632 YGQNSGASA
+632 YGQNSGTSA
-641 SAGVGTSVSNSYSES
+641 SAGVGTSMSNSYSES
-656 SSHSVGTS
+656 SSHSTGTS
-664 ESYSTGTTDSIS
+664 ESFSNGTSES
-676 HGTTEGYSQGSNIGS
+676 VSRGTTEGYSEGSSVGS
-691 STSNA
+691 STSNS

-746 MWFVDIYI
+746 MWFVDIYL
-754 AVENEKAAMAAAA
+754 AVEDEKAAMAAAA

-772 WHDRNALTTPLQVYK
+772 WHDKNALTTPLQVYK
-787 PSDKEREYLMKHLSV
+787 PSDKEKEYLMKHLSV

-1011 RVYTKAGCYDDDVM
+1011 KVYTKAGCYDDDVM

-1031 ITGLYPASERSK
+1031 VTGLYPASERSK
-1043 NITLADVCTELKNQ
+1043 NITLADVCVELKNQ
-1057 TQEAGLPRDKIEAI
+1057 TQEAGLPRDKVEAI

-1299 NLGEKEE
+1299 NLEE
-1306 DDGGALDF
+1306 SDEEDGGALDF

>member
-7 FKTILKTNYED
+7 FKTILRTNYED
-18 DEDFDMED
+18 DEDFDMDD
-26 IIIHNTSIEIKDEK
+26 IIIHDTSIEIENEK
-40 LQYLLFDFEKKVAP
+40 LKYLLFDFEKKVAP

-77 GVGAWVEMQTGVITG
+77 GIGAWVEMQTGVITG

-122 GVSGKNIEEAMRS
+122 GVSGKNIEEAMHS

-208 QSEEFLLGMDP
+208 QNEEFLLGMDP

-230 IDPEVLSKWKEAQLK
+230 IDPAVLSKWKEAQLK

-331 FGSSNGSS
+331 FGASNGES
-339 VSTGLSKSLG
+339 VSTGMSKSLG
-349 TSDGISRGVSQ
+349 TSDSISHGVSQ
-360 GTSTNTG
+360 GTSTSHGESFSEGTSSSYG

-372 GTSSNHGTSYSEG
+372 GTSS
-385 TSTSQGTSFSH
+385 
-396 GTSTSQGESFSTGTS
+396 
-411 QNYGTSYSQGTST
+411 
-424 SHSVGTSQSTSVSQ
+424 SHSVGTSQSTSVSH

-450 SHSSSSGYSSGTNYG
+450 SHSSSSGYNVGSSSG
-465 TSSGISHSS
+465 TSSGVSH
-474 GSSMGGGL
+474 
-482 NLGVAGTGLNASG
+482 
-495 SYNRGVSS
+495 SS
-503 SSGASYGSSS
+503 SSGVSAGGSIGAFGIGGNVGASYSNGVSSNS
-513 GYSSS
+513 GASHGTSAGFSSS

-526 ASNSYG
+526 SSNSYG

-540 QGTSESYGTGTST
+540 QGTSESYST
-553 SYGTSFSEGTSTSHG
+553 GTSTSHG
-568 TSFSQGTSTSQGTSF
+568 TSYSQGTSTSHGTSI
-583 SQGTSTSQGSSFS
+583 SQGTSTS
-596 EGASASH
+596 
-603 GTSLSQGTS
+603 
-612 SSNSTSLSSG
+612 NSTSMSSG
-622 LSTSVGASNS
+622 LSTSVGSSNS
-632 YGQNSGASA
+632 YGQNSGTSA
-641 SAGVGTSVSNSYSES
+641 SAGVGTSMSNSYSES
-656 SSHSVGTS
+656 SSHSTGTS
-664 ESYSTGTTDSIS
+664 ESFSNGTSES
-676 HGTTEGYSQGSNIGS
+676 VSRGTTEGYSEGSSVGS
-691 STSNA
+691 STSNS

-754 AVENEKAAMAAAA
+754 AVEDEKAAMAAAA

-772 WHDRNALTTPLQVYK
+772 WHDKNALTTPLQVYK
-787 PSDKEREYLMKHLSV
+787 PSDKEKEYLMKHLSV

-846 AVDDPPVL
+846 AIDDPPVL

-862 GDVFLGYVA
+862 GDVFLGYIA

-1011 RVYTKAGCYDDDVM
+1011 KVYTKAGCYDDDVM

-1031 ITGLYPASERSK
+1031 VTGLYPASERSK
-1043 NITLADVCTELKNQ
+1043 NITLADVCVELKNQ
-1057 TQEAGLPRDKIEAI
+1057 TQEAGLPRDKVEAI

-1299 NLGEKEE
+1299 NLEE
-1306 DDGGALDF
+1306 SDEEDGGALDF

>member
-7 FKTILKTNYED
+7 FKTILRTNYED
-18 DEDFDMED
+18 DEDFDMDD
-26 IIIHNTSIEIKDEK
+26 IIIHDTSIEIENEK
-40 LQYLLFDFEKKVAP
+40 LKYLLFDFEKKVAP

-77 GVGAWVEMQTGVITG
+77 GIGAWVEMQTGVITG

-122 GVSGKNIEEAMRS
+122 GVSGKNIEEAMHS

-208 QSEEFLLGMDP
+208 QNEEFLLGMDP

-331 FGSSNGSS
+331 FGASNGES
-339 VSTGLSKSLG
+339 VSTGMSKSLG
-349 TSDGISRGVSQ
+349 TSDSISHGVSQ
-360 GTSTNTG
+360 GTSTSHGESFSEGTSSSYG

-372 GTSSNHGTSYSEG
+372 GTSS
-385 TSTSQGTSFSH
+385 
-396 GTSTSQGESFSTGTS
+396 
-411 QNYGTSYSQGTST
+411 
-424 SHSVGTSQSTSVSQ
+424 SHSVGTSQSTSVSH

-450 SHSSSSGYSSGTNYG
+450 SHSSSSGYNVGSSSG
-465 TSSGISHSS
+465 TSSGVSH
-474 GSSMGGGL
+474 
-482 NLGVAGTGLNASG
+482 
-495 SYNRGVSS
+495 SS
-503 SSGASYGSSS
+503 SSGVNAGGSIGAFGIGGNVGASYSS
-513 GYSSS
+513 GVSSNNGASHSTSAGFSSS

-526 ASNSYG
+526 SSNSYG

-540 QGTSESYGTGTST
+540 QGTSESYST
-553 SYGTSFSEGTSTSHG
+553 GTSTSHG
-568 TSFSQGTSTSQGTSF
+568 TSYSQGTSTSHGTSI
-583 SQGTSTSQGSSFS
+583 SQGTSTS
-596 EGASASH
+596 
-603 GTSLSQGTS
+603 
-612 SSNSTSLSSG
+612 NSTSMSSG
-622 LSTSVGASNS
+622 LSTSVGSSNS
-632 YGQNSGASA
+632 YGQNSGTSA
-641 SAGVGTSVSNSYSES
+641 SAGVGTSMSNSYSES
-656 SSHSVGTS
+656 SSHSTGTS
-664 ESYSTGTTDSIS
+664 ESFSNGTSES
-676 HGTTEGYSQGSNIGS
+676 VSRGTTEGYSEGSSVGS
-691 STSNA
+691 STSNS

-746 MWFVDIYI
+746 MWFVDIYL
-754 AVENEKAAMAAAA
+754 AVEDEKAAMAAAA

-772 WHDRNALTTPLQVYK
+772 WHDKNALTTPLQVYK
-787 PSDKEREYLMKHLSV
+787 PSDKEKEYLMKHLSV

-1011 RVYTKAGCYDDDVM
+1011 KVYTKAGCYDDDVM
-1025 YNVKDP
+1025 YNVKNP
-1031 ITGLYPASERSK
+1031 VTGLYPASERSK
-1043 NITLADVCTELKNQ
+1043 NITLADVCVELKNQ
-1057 TQEAGLPRDKIEAI
+1057 TQEAGLPRDKVEAI

-1299 NLGEKEE
+1299 NLEE
-1306 DDGGALDF
+1306 SDEEDGGALDF

>member
-7 FKTILKTNYED
+7 FKTILRTNYED
-18 DEDFDMED
+18 DEDFDMDD
-26 IIIHNTSIEIKDEK
+26 IIIHDTSIEIENEK
-40 LQYLLFDFEKKVAP
+40 LKYLLFDFEKKVAP

-77 GVGAWVEMQTGVITG
+77 GIGAWVEMQTGVITG

-122 GVSGKNIEEAMRS
+122 GVSGKNIEEAMHS

-208 QSEEFLLGMDP
+208 QNEEFLLGMDP

-331 FGSSNGSS
+331 FGASNGES
-339 VSTGLSKSLG
+339 VSTGMSKSLG
-349 TSDGISRGVSQ
+349 TSDSISHGVSQ
-360 GTSTNTG
+360 GTSTSHGESFSEGTSSSYG

-372 GTSSNHGTSYSEG
+372 GTSS
-385 TSTSQGTSFSH
+385 
-396 GTSTSQGESFSTGTS
+396 
-411 QNYGTSYSQGTST
+411 
-424 SHSVGTSQSTSVSQ
+424 SHSVGTSQSTSVSH

-450 SHSSSSGYSSGTNYG
+450 SHSSSSGYNVGSSSG
-465 TSSGISHSS
+465 TSSGVSH
-474 GSSMGGGL
+474 
-482 NLGVAGTGLNASG
+482 
-495 SYNRGVSS
+495 SS
-503 SSGASYGSSS
+503 SSGVNAGGSIGAFGIGGNVGASYSS
-513 GYSSS
+513 GVSSNNGASHSTSAGFSSS

-526 ASNSYG
+526 SSNSYG

-540 QGTSESYGTGTST
+540 QGTSESYST
-553 SYGTSFSEGTSTSHG
+553 GTSTSHG
-568 TSFSQGTSTSQGTSF
+568 TSYSQGTSTSHGTSI
-583 SQGTSTSQGSSFS
+583 SQGTSTS
-596 EGASASH
+596 
-603 GTSLSQGTS
+603 
-612 SSNSTSLSSG
+612 NSTSMSSG
-622 LSTSVGASNS
+622 LSTSVGSSNS
-632 YGQNSGASA
+632 YGQNSGTSA
-641 SAGVGTSVSNSYSES
+641 SAGVGTSMSNSYSES
-656 SSHSVGTS
+656 SSHSTGTS
-664 ESYSTGTTDSIS
+664 ESFSNGTSES
-676 HGTTEGYSQGSNIGS
+676 VSRGTTEGYSEGSSVGS
-691 STSNA
+691 STSNS

-710 LSFGRTM
+710 LSFGHTM

-746 MWFVDIYI
+746 MWFVDIYL
-754 AVENEKAAMAAAA
+754 AVEDEKAAMAAAA

-772 WHDRNALTTPLQVYK
+772 WHDKNALTTPLQVYK
-787 PSDKEREYLMKHLSV
+787 PSDKEKEYLMKHLSV

-1011 RVYTKAGCYDDDVM
+1011 KVYTKAGCYDDDVM

-1031 ITGLYPASERSK
+1031 VTGLYPASERSK
-1043 NITLADVCTELKNQ
+1043 NITLADVCVELKNQ
-1057 TQEAGLPRDKIEAI
+1057 TQEAGLPRDKVEAI

-1299 NLGEKEE
+1299 NLEE
-1306 DDGGALDF
+1306 SDEEDGGALDF

>member
-7 FKTILKTNYED
+7 FKTILRTNYED
-18 DEDFDMED
+18 DEDFDMDD
-26 IIIHNTSIEIKDEK
+26 IIIHDTSIEIENEK
-40 LQYLLFDFEKKVAP
+40 LKYLLFDFEKKVAP

-77 GVGAWVEMQTGVITG
+77 GIGAWVEMQTGVITG

-122 GVSGKNIEEAMRS
+122 GVSGKNIEEAMHS

-208 QSEEFLLGMDP
+208 QNEEFLLGMDP

-331 FGSSNGSS
+331 FGASNGES
-339 VSTGLSKSLG
+339 VSTGMSKSLG
-349 TSDGISRGVSQ
+349 TSDSISHGVSQ
-360 GTSTNTG
+360 GTSTSHGESFSEGTSSSYG

-372 GTSSNHGTSYSEG
+372 GTSS
-385 TSTSQGTSFSH
+385 
-396 GTSTSQGESFSTGTS
+396 
-411 QNYGTSYSQGTST
+411 
-424 SHSVGTSQSTSVSQ
+424 SHSVGTSQSTSVSH

-450 SHSSSSGYSSGTNYG
+450 SHSSSSGYNVGSSSG
-465 TSSGISHSS
+465 TSSGVSH
-474 GSSMGGGL
+474 
-482 NLGVAGTGLNASG
+482 
-495 SYNRGVSS
+495 SS
-503 SSGASYGSSS
+503 SSGVNAGGSIGAFGIGGNVGASYSS
-513 GYSSS
+513 GVSSNNGASHSTSAGFSSS

-526 ASNSYG
+526 SSNSYG

-540 QGTSESYGTGTST
+540 QGTSESYST
-553 SYGTSFSEGTSTSHG
+553 GTSTSHG
-568 TSFSQGTSTSQGTSF
+568 TSYSQGTSTSHGTSI
-583 SQGTSTSQGSSFS
+583 SQGTSTS
-596 EGASASH
+596 
-603 GTSLSQGTS
+603 
-612 SSNSTSLSSG
+612 NSTSMSSG
-622 LSTSVGASNS
+622 LSTSVGSSNS
-632 YGQNSGASA
+632 YGQNSGTSA
-641 SAGVGTSVSNSYSES
+641 SAGVGTSMSNSYSES
-656 SSHSVGTS
+656 SSHSTGTS
-664 ESYSTGTTDSIS
+664 ESFSNGTSES
-676 HGTTEGYSQGSNIGS
+676 VSRGTTEGYSEGSSVGS
-691 STSNA
+691 STSNS

-746 MWFVDIYI
+746 MWFVDIYL
-754 AVENEKAAMAAAA
+754 AVEDEKAAMAAAA

-772 WHDRNALTTPLQVYK
+772 WHDKNALTTPLQVYK
-787 PSDKEREYLMKHLSV
+787 PSDKEKEYLMKHLSV

-1011 RVYTKAGCYDDDVM
+1011 KVYTKAGCYDDDVM

-1031 ITGLYPASERSK
+1031 VTGLYPASERSK
-1043 NITLADVCTELKNQ
+1043 NITLADVCVELKNQ
-1057 TQEAGLPRDKIEAI
+1057 TQEAGLPRDKVEAI

-1172 LGGANPFEI
+1172 LGGTNPFEI

-1299 NLGEKEE
+1299 NLEE
-1306 DDGGALDF
+1306 SDEEDGGALDF

>member
-7 FKTILKTNYED
+7 FKTILRTNYED
-18 DEDFDMED
+18 DEDFDMDD
-26 IIIHNTSIEIKDEK
+26 IIIHDTSIEIENEK
-40 LQYLLFDFEKKVAP
+40 LKYLLFDFEKKVAP

-77 GVGAWVEMQTGVITG
+77 GIGAWVEMQTGVITG

-122 GVSGKNIEEAMRS
+122 GVSGKNIEEAMHS
-135 ADLQMASV
+135 ADVQMASV

-208 QSEEFLLGMDP
+208 QNEEFLLGMDP

-331 FGSSNGSS
+331 FGASNGES
-339 VSTGLSKSLG
+339 VSTGMSKSLG
-349 TSDGISRGVSQ
+349 TSDSISHGVSQ
-360 GTSTNTG
+360 GTSTSHGESFSEGTSSSYG

-372 GTSSNHGTSYSEG
+372 GTSS
-385 TSTSQGTSFSH
+385 
-396 GTSTSQGESFSTGTS
+396 
-411 QNYGTSYSQGTST
+411 
-424 SHSVGTSQSTSVSQ
+424 SHSVGTSQSTSVSH

-450 SHSSSSGYSSGTNYG
+450 SHSSSSGYNVGSSSG
-465 TSSGISHSS
+465 TSSGVSH
-474 GSSMGGGL
+474 
-482 NLGVAGTGLNASG
+482 
-495 SYNRGVSS
+495 SS
-503 SSGASYGSSS
+503 SSGVNAGGSIGAFGIGGNVGASYSS
-513 GYSSS
+513 GVSSNNGASHSTSAGFSSS

-526 ASNSYG
+526 SSNSYG

-540 QGTSESYGTGTST
+540 QGTSESYST
-553 SYGTSFSEGTSTSHG
+553 GTSTSHG
-568 TSFSQGTSTSQGTSF
+568 TSYSQGTSTSHGTSI
-583 SQGTSTSQGSSFS
+583 SQGTSTS
-596 EGASASH
+596 
-603 GTSLSQGTS
+603 
-612 SSNSTSLSSG
+612 NSTSMSSG
-622 LSTSVGASNS
+622 LSTSVGSSNS
-632 YGQNSGASA
+632 YGQNSGTSA
-641 SAGVGTSVSNSYSES
+641 SAGVGTSMSNSYSES
-656 SSHSVGTS
+656 SSHSTGTS
-664 ESYSTGTTDSIS
+664 ESFSNGTSES
-676 HGTTEGYSQGSNIGS
+676 VSRGTTEGYSEGSSVGS
-691 STSNA
+691 STSNS

-746 MWFVDIYI
+746 MWFVDIYL
-754 AVENEKAAMAAAA
+754 AVEDEKAAMAAAA

-772 WHDRNALTTPLQVYK
+772 WHDKNALTTPLQVYK
-787 PSDKEREYLMKHLSV
+787 PSDKEKEYLMKHLSV

-1011 RVYTKAGCYDDDVM
+1011 KVYTKAGCYDDDVM

-1031 ITGLYPASERSK
+1031 VTGLYPASERSK
-1043 NITLADVCTELKNQ
+1043 NITLADVCVELKNQ
-1057 TQEAGLPRDKIEAI
+1057 TQEAGLPRDKVEAI

-1299 NLGEKEE
+1299 NLEE
-1306 DDGGALDF
+1306 SDEEDGGALDF

>member
-7 FKTILKTNYED
+7 FKTILRTNYED
-18 DEDFDMED
+18 DEDFDMDD
-26 IIIHNTSIEIKDEK
+26 IIIHDTSIEIENEK
-40 LQYLLFDFEKKVAP
+40 LKYLLFDFEKKVAP

-77 GVGAWVEMQTGVITG
+77 GIGAWVEMQTGVITG

-122 GVSGKNIEEAMRS
+122 GVSGKNIEEAMHS

-208 QSEEFLLGMDP
+208 QNEEFLLGMDP

-331 FGSSNGSS
+331 FGASNGES
-339 VSTGLSKSLG
+339 VSTGMSKSLG
-349 TSDGISRGVSQ
+349 TSDSISHGVSQ
-360 GTSTNTG
+360 GTSTSHGESFSEGTSSSYG

-372 GTSSNHGTSYSEG
+372 GTSS
-385 TSTSQGTSFSH
+385 
-396 GTSTSQGESFSTGTS
+396 
-411 QNYGTSYSQGTST
+411 
-424 SHSVGTSQSTSVSQ
+424 SHSVGTSQSTSVSH

-450 SHSSSSGYSSGTNYG
+450 SHSSSSGYNVGSSSG
-465 TSSGISHSS
+465 TSSGVSH
-474 GSSMGGGL
+474 
-482 NLGVAGTGLNASG
+482 
-495 SYNRGVSS
+495 SS
-503 SSGASYGSSS
+503 SSGVNAGGSIGAFGIGGNVGASYSS
-513 GYSSS
+513 GVSSNNGASHSTSAGFSSS

-526 ASNSYG
+526 SSNSYG

-540 QGTSESYGTGTST
+540 QGTSESYST
-553 SYGTSFSEGTSTSHG
+553 GTSTSHG
-568 TSFSQGTSTSQGTSF
+568 TSYSQGTSTSHGTSI
-583 SQGTSTSQGSSFS
+583 SQGTSTS
-596 EGASASH
+596 
-603 GTSLSQGTS
+603 
-612 SSNSTSLSSG
+612 NSTSMSSG
-622 LSTSVGASNS
+622 LSTSVGSSNS
-632 YGQNSGASA
+632 YGQNSGTSA
-641 SAGVGTSVSNSYSES
+641 SAGVGTSMSNSYSES
-656 SSHSVGTS
+656 SSHSTGTS
-664 ESYSTGTTDSIS
+664 ESFSNGKSES
-676 HGTTEGYSQGSNIGS
+676 VSRGTTEGYSEGSSVGS
-691 STSNA
+691 STSNS

-746 MWFVDIYI
+746 MWFVDIYL
-754 AVENEKAAMAAAA
+754 AVEDEKAAMAAAA

-772 WHDRNALTTPLQVYK
+772 WHDKNALTTPLQVYK
-787 PSDKEREYLMKHLSV
+787 PSDKEKEYLMKHLSV

-1011 RVYTKAGCYDDDVM
+1011 KVYTKAGCYDDDVM

-1031 ITGLYPASERSK
+1031 VTGLYPASERSK
-1043 NITLADVCTELKNQ
+1043 NITLADVCVELKNQ
-1057 TQEAGLPRDKIEAI
+1057 TQEAGLPRDKVEAI

-1299 NLGEKEE
+1299 NLEE
-1306 DDGGALDF
+1306 SDEEDGGALDF

>member
-7 FKTILKTNYED
+7 FKTILRTNYED
-18 DEDFDMED
+18 DEDFDMDD
-26 IIIHNTSIEIKDEK
+26 IIIHDTSIEIENEK
-40 LQYLLFDFEKKVAP
+40 LKYLLFDFEKKVAP

-77 GVGAWVEMQTGVITG
+77 GIGAWVEMQTGVITG

-122 GVSGKNIEEAMRS
+122 GVSGKNIEEAMHS

-208 QSEEFLLGMDP
+208 QNEEFLLGMDP

-331 FGSSNGSS
+331 FGASNGES
-339 VSTGLSKSLG
+339 VSTGMSKSLG
-349 TSDGISRGVSQ
+349 TSDSISHGVSQ
-360 GTSTNTG
+360 GTSTSHGESFSEGTSSSYG

-372 GTSSNHGTSYSEG
+372 GTSS
-385 TSTSQGTSFSH
+385 
-396 GTSTSQGESFSTGTS
+396 
-411 QNYGTSYSQGTST
+411 
-424 SHSVGTSQSTSVSQ
+424 SHSVGTSQSTSVSH

-450 SHSSSSGYSSGTNYG
+450 SHSSSSGYNVGSSSG
-465 TSSGISHSS
+465 TSSGVSH
-474 GSSMGGGL
+474 
-482 NLGVAGTGLNASG
+482 
-495 SYNRGVSS
+495 SS
-503 SSGASYGSSS
+503 SSGVNAGGSIGAFGIGGNVGASYSS
-513 GYSSS
+513 GVSSNNGASHSTSAGFSSS

-526 ASNSYG
+526 SSNSYG

-540 QGTSESYGTGTST
+540 QGTSESYST
-553 SYGTSFSEGTSTSHG
+553 GTSTSHG
-568 TSFSQGTSTSQGTSF
+568 TSISQGTSTS
-583 SQGTSTSQGSSFS
+583 
-596 EGASASH
+596 
-603 GTSLSQGTS
+603 
-612 SSNSTSLSSG
+612 NSTSMSSG
-622 LSTSVGASNS
+622 LSTSVGSSNS
-632 YGQNSGASA
+632 YGQNSGTSA
-641 SAGVGTSVSNSYSES
+641 SAGVGTSMSNSYSES
-656 SSHSVGTS
+656 SSHSTGTS
-664 ESYSTGTTDSIS
+664 ESFSNGTSES
-676 HGTTEGYSQGSNIGS
+676 VSRGTTEGYSEGSSVGS
-691 STSNA
+691 STSNS

-746 MWFVDIYI
+746 MWFVDIYL
-754 AVENEKAAMAAAA
+754 AVEDEKAAMAAAA

-772 WHDRNALTTPLQVYK
+772 WHDKNALTTPLQVYK
-787 PSDKEREYLMKHLSV
+787 PSDKEKEYLMKHLSV

-1011 RVYTKAGCYDDDVM
+1011 KVYTKAGCYDDDVM

-1031 ITGLYPASERSK
+1031 VTGLYPASERSK
-1043 NITLADVCTELKNQ
+1043 NITLADVCVELKNQ
-1057 TQEAGLPRDKIEAI
+1057 TQEAGLPRDKVEAI

-1299 NLGEKEE
+1299 NLEE
-1306 DDGGALDF
+1306 SDEEDGGALDF

>member
-7 FKTILKTNYED
+7 FKTILRTNYED
-18 DEDFDMED
+18 DEDFDMDD
-26 IIIHNTSIEIKDEK
+26 IIIHDTSIEIENEK
-40 LQYLLFDFEKKVAP
+40 LKYLLFDFEKKVAP

-77 GVGAWVEMQTGVITG
+77 GIGAWVEMQTGVITG

-122 GVSGKNIEEAMRS
+122 GVSGKNIEEAMHS

-208 QSEEFLLGMDP
+208 QNEEFLLGMDP

-331 FGSSNGSS
+331 FGASNGES
-339 VSTGLSKSLG
+339 VSTGMSKSLG
-349 TSDGISRGVSQ
+349 TSDSISHGVSQ
-360 GTSTNTG
+360 GTSTSHGESFSEGTSSSYG

-372 GTSSNHGTSYSEG
+372 GTSS
-385 TSTSQGTSFSH
+385 
-396 GTSTSQGESFSTGTS
+396 
-411 QNYGTSYSQGTST
+411 
-424 SHSVGTSQSTSVSQ
+424 SHSVGTSQSTSVSH

-450 SHSSSSGYSSGTNYG
+450 SHSSSSGYNVGSSSG
-465 TSSGISHSS
+465 TSSGVSH
-474 GSSMGGGL
+474 
-482 NLGVAGTGLNASG
+482 
-495 SYNRGVSS
+495 SS
-503 SSGASYGSSS
+503 SSGVNAGGSIGAFGIGGNVGASYSS
-513 GYSSS
+513 GVSSNNGASHSTSAGFSSS

-526 ASNSYG
+526 SSNSYG

-540 QGTSESYGTGTST
+540 QGTSESYST
-553 SYGTSFSEGTSTSHG
+553 GTSTSHG
-568 TSFSQGTSTSQGTSF
+568 TSYSQGTSTSHGTSI
-583 SQGTSTSQGSSFS
+583 SQGTSTS
-596 EGASASH
+596 
-603 GTSLSQGTS
+603 
-612 SSNSTSLSSG
+612 NSTSMSSG
-622 LSTSVGASNS
+622 LSTSMGSSNS
-632 YGQNSGASA
+632 YGQNSGTSA
-641 SAGVGTSVSNSYSES
+641 SAGVGTSMSNSYSES
-656 SSHSVGTS
+656 SSHSTGTS
-664 ESYSTGTTDSIS
+664 ESFSNGTSES
-676 HGTTEGYSQGSNIGS
+676 VSRGTTEGYSEGSSVGS
-691 STSNA
+691 STSNS

-746 MWFVDIYI
+746 MWFVDIYL
-754 AVENEKAAMAAAA
+754 AVEDEKAAMAAAA

-772 WHDRNALTTPLQVYK
+772 WHDKNALTTPLQVYK
-787 PSDKEREYLMKHLSV
+787 PSDKEKEYLMKHLSV

-1011 RVYTKAGCYDDDVM
+1011 KVYTKAGCYDDDVM

-1031 ITGLYPASERSK
+1031 VTGLYPASERSK
-1043 NITLADVCTELKNQ
+1043 NITLADVCVELKNQ
-1057 TQEAGLPRDKIEAI
+1057 TQEAGLPRDKVEAI

-1299 NLGEKEE
+1299 NLEE
-1306 DDGGALDF
+1306 SDEEDGGALDF

>member
-7 FKTILKTNYED
+7 FKTILRTNYED
-18 DEDFDMED
+18 DEDFDMDD
-26 IIIHNTSIEIKDEK
+26 IIIHDTSIEIENEK
-40 LQYLLFDFEKKVAP
+40 LKYLLFDFEKKVAP

-77 GVGAWVEMQTGVITG
+77 GIGAWVEMQTGVITG

-122 GVSGKNIEEAMRS
+122 GVSGKNIEEAMHS

-208 QSEEFLLGMDP
+208 QNEEFLLGMDP

-230 IDPEVLSKWKEAQLK
+230 IDPAVLSKWKEAQLK

-331 FGSSNGSS
+331 FGASNGES
-339 VSTGLSKSLG
+339 VSTGMSKSLG
-349 TSDGISRGVSQ
+349 TSDSISHGVSQ
-360 GTSTNTG
+360 GTSTSHGESFSDGTSSSYG

-372 GTSSNHGTSYSEG
+372 GTSS
-385 TSTSQGTSFSH
+385 
-396 GTSTSQGESFSTGTS
+396 
-411 QNYGTSYSQGTST
+411 
-424 SHSVGTSQSTSVSQ
+424 SHSVGTSQSTSVSH

-450 SHSSSSGYSSGTNYG
+450 SHSSSSGYNVGSSSG

-474 GSSMGGGL
+474 SSGVSAGGSIGAFGIGGNVG
-482 NLGVAGTGLNASG
+482 ASY
-495 SYNRGVSS
+495 SNGVSS
-503 SSGASYGSSS
+503 NSGASHGTSA
-513 GYSSS
+513 GFSSS

-526 ASNSYG
+526 SSNSYG

-540 QGTSESYGTGTST
+540 QGTSESYST
-553 SYGTSFSEGTSTSHG
+553 GTSTSHG
-568 TSFSQGTSTSQGTSF
+568 TSYSQGTSTSHGTSI
-583 SQGTSTSQGSSFS
+583 SQGTSTS
-596 EGASASH
+596 
-603 GTSLSQGTS
+603 
-612 SSNSTSLSSG
+612 NSTSMSSG
-622 LSTSVGASNS
+622 LSTSVGSSNS
-632 YGQNSGASA
+632 YGQNSGTSA
-641 SAGVGTSVSNSYSES
+641 SAGVGTSMSNSYSES
-656 SSHSVGTS
+656 SSHSTGTS
-664 ESYSTGTTDSIS
+664 ESFSNGTSES
-676 HGTTEGYSQGSNIGS
+676 VSRGTTEGYSEGSSVGS
-691 STSNA
+691 STSNS

-754 AVENEKAAMAAAA
+754 AVEDEKAAMAAAA

-772 WHDRNALTTPLQVYK
+772 WHDKNALTTPLQVYK
-787 PSDKEREYLMKHLSV
+787 PSDKEKEYLMKHLSV

-846 AVDDPPVL
+846 AIDDPPVL

-1011 RVYTKAGCYDDDVM
+1011 KVYTKAGCYDDDIM

-1031 ITGLYPASERSK
+1031 VTGLYPASERSK
-1043 NITLADVCTELKNQ
+1043 NITLADVCVELKNQ
-1057 TQEAGLPRDKIEAI
+1057 TQEAGLPRDKVEAI

-1299 NLGEKEE
+1299 NLEE
-1306 DDGGALDF
+1306 SDEEDGGALDF

>member
-7 FKTILKTNYED
+7 FKTILRTNYED
-18 DEDFDMED
+18 DEDFDMDD
-26 IIIHNTSIEIKDEK
+26 IIIHDTSIEIENEK
-40 LQYLLFDFEKKVAP
+40 LKYLLFDFEKKVAP

-77 GVGAWVEMQTGVITG
+77 GIGAWVEMQTGVITG

-122 GVSGKNIEEAMRS
+122 GVSGKNIEEAMHS

-208 QSEEFLLGMDP
+208 QNEEFLLGMDP

-331 FGSSNGSS
+331 FGASNGES
-339 VSTGLSKSLG
+339 VSTGMSKSLG
-349 TSDGISRGVSQ
+349 TSDSISHGVSQ
-360 GTSTNTG
+360 GTSTSHGESFSEGTSSSYG

-372 GTSSNHGTSYSEG
+372 GTSS
-385 TSTSQGTSFSH
+385 
-396 GTSTSQGESFSTGTS
+396 
-411 QNYGTSYSQGTST
+411 
-424 SHSVGTSQSTSVSQ
+424 SHSVGTSQSTSVSH

-450 SHSSSSGYSSGTNYG
+450 SHSSSSGYNVGSSSG
-465 TSSGISHSS
+465 TSSGVSH
-474 GSSMGGGL
+474 
-482 NLGVAGTGLNASG
+482 
-495 SYNRGVSS
+495 SS
-503 SSGASYGSSS
+503 SSGVNAGGSIGAFGIGGNVGASYSS
-513 GYSSS
+513 GVSSNNGASHSTSAGFSSS

-526 ASNSYG
+526 SSNSYG

-540 QGTSESYGTGTST
+540 QGTSESYST
-553 SYGTSFSEGTSTSHG
+553 GTSTSHG
-568 TSFSQGTSTSQGTSF
+568 TSYSQGTSTSHGTSI
-583 SQGTSTSQGSSFS
+583 SQGTSTS
-596 EGASASH
+596 
-603 GTSLSQGTS
+603 
-612 SSNSTSLSSG
+612 NSTSMSSG
-622 LSTSVGASNS
+622 LSTSVGSSNS
-632 YGQNSGASA
+632 YGQNSGTSA
-641 SAGVGTSVSNSYSES
+641 SAGVGTSMSNSYSES
-656 SSHSVGTS
+656 SSHSTGTS
-664 ESYSTGTTDSIS
+664 ESFSNGTSES
-676 HGTTEGYSQGSNIGS
+676 VSRGTTEGYSEGSSVGS
-691 STSNA
+691 STSNS

-746 MWFVDIYI
+746 MWFVDIYL
-754 AVENEKAAMAAAA
+754 AVEDEKAAMAAAA

-772 WHDRNALTTPLQVYK
+772 WHDKNALTTPLQVYK
-787 PSDKEREYLMKHLSV
+787 PSDKEKEYLMKHLSV

-914 LVAEAYTHVRRGED
+914 LVVEAYTHVRRGED

-1011 RVYTKAGCYDDDVM
+1011 KVYTKAGCYDDDVM

-1031 ITGLYPASERSK
+1031 VTGLYPASERSK
-1043 NITLADVCTELKNQ
+1043 NITLADVCVELKNQ
-1057 TQEAGLPRDKIEAI
+1057 TQEAGLPRDKVEAI

-1299 NLGEKEE
+1299 NLEE
-1306 DDGGALDF
+1306 SDEEDGGALDF

>member
-7 FKTILKTNYED
+7 FKTILRTNYED
-18 DEDFDMED
+18 DEDFDMDD
-26 IIIHNTSIEIKDEK
+26 IIIHDTSIEIENEK
-40 LQYLLFDFEKKVAP
+40 LKYLLFDFEKKVAP

-77 GVGAWVEMQTGVITG
+77 GIGAWVEMQTGVITG

-122 GVSGKNIEEAMRS
+122 GVSGKNIEEAMHS

-208 QSEEFLLGMDP
+208 QNEEFLLGMDP

-230 IDPEVLSKWKEAQLK
+230 IDPAVLSKWKEAQLK

-285 ESFGHSTGTSYSES
+285 ESFGHSTGSSYSES

-331 FGSSNGSS
+331 FGASNGES
-339 VSTGLSKSLG
+339 VSTGMSKSLG
-349 TSDGISRGVSQ
+349 TSDSISHGVSQ
-360 GTSTNTG
+360 GTSTSHGESFSEGTSSSYG

-372 GTSSNHGTSYSEG
+372 GTSS
-385 TSTSQGTSFSH
+385 
-396 GTSTSQGESFSTGTS
+396 
-411 QNYGTSYSQGTST
+411 
-424 SHSVGTSQSTSVSQ
+424 SHSVGTSQSTSVSH

-450 SHSSSSGYSSGTNYG
+450 SHSSSSGYNVGSSSG
-465 TSSGISHSS
+465 TSSGVSH
-474 GSSMGGGL
+474 
-482 NLGVAGTGLNASG
+482 
-495 SYNRGVSS
+495 SS
-503 SSGASYGSSS
+503 SSGVSAGGSIGAFGIGGNVGASYSNGVSSNS
-513 GYSSS
+513 GASHGTSAGFSSS

-526 ASNSYG
+526 SSNSYG

-540 QGTSESYGTGTST
+540 QGTSESYST
-553 SYGTSFSEGTSTSHG
+553 GTSTSHG
-568 TSFSQGTSTSQGTSF
+568 TSYSQGTSTSHGTSI
-583 SQGTSTSQGSSFS
+583 SQGTSTS
-596 EGASASH
+596 
-603 GTSLSQGTS
+603 
-612 SSNSTSLSSG
+612 NSTSMSSG
-622 LSTSVGASNS
+622 LSTSVGSSNS
-632 YGQNSGASA
+632 YGQNSGTSA
-641 SAGVGTSVSNSYSES
+641 SAGVGTSMSNSYSES
-656 SSHSVGTS
+656 SSHSTGTS
-664 ESYSTGTTDSIS
+664 ESFSNGTSES
-676 HGTTEGYSQGSNIGS
+676 VSRGTTEGYSEGSSVGS
-691 STSNA
+691 STSNS

-754 AVENEKAAMAAAA
+754 AVEDEKAAMAAAA

-772 WHDRNALTTPLQVYK
+772 WHDKNALTTPLQVYK
-787 PSDKEREYLMKHLSV
+787 PSDKEKEYLMKHLSV

-846 AVDDPPVL
+846 AIDDPPVL

-1011 RVYTKAGCYDDDVM
+1011 KVYTKAGCYDDDIM

-1031 ITGLYPASERSK
+1031 VTGLYPASERSK
-1043 NITLADVCTELKNQ
+1043 NITLADVCVELKNQ
-1057 TQEAGLPRDKIEAI
+1057 TQEAGLPRDKVEAI

-1299 NLGEKEE
+1299 NLEE
-1306 DDGGALDF
+1306 SDEEDGGALDF

>member
-7 FKTILKTNYED
+7 FKTILRTNYED
-18 DEDFDMED
+18 DEDFDMDD
-26 IIIHNTSIEIKDEK
+26 IIIHDTSIEIENEK
-40 LQYLLFDFEKKVAP
+40 LKYLLFDFEKKVAP

-77 GVGAWVEMQTGVITG
+77 GIGAWVEMQTGVITG

-122 GVSGKNIEEAMRS
+122 GVSGKNIEEAMHS

-208 QSEEFLLGMDP
+208 QNEEFLLGMDP

-230 IDPEVLSKWKEAQLK
+230 IDPAVLSKWKEAQLK

-331 FGSSNGSS
+331 FGASNGES
-339 VSTGLSKSLG
+339 VSTGMSKSLG
-349 TSDGISRGVSQ
+349 TSDSISHGVSQ
-360 GTSTNTG
+360 GTSTSHGESFSEGTSSSYG

-372 GTSSNHGTSYSEG
+372 GTSS
-385 TSTSQGTSFSH
+385 
-396 GTSTSQGESFSTGTS
+396 
-411 QNYGTSYSQGTST
+411 
-424 SHSVGTSQSTSVSQ
+424 SHSVGTSQSTSVSH

-450 SHSSSSGYSSGTNYG
+450 SHSSSSGYNVGSSSG
-465 TSSGISHSS
+465 TSSGVSH
-474 GSSMGGGL
+474 
-482 NLGVAGTGLNASG
+482 
-495 SYNRGVSS
+495 SS
-503 SSGASYGSSS
+503 SSGVSAGGSIGAFGIGGNVGASYSNGVSSNNGAS
-513 GYSSS
+513 HGTSAGFSSS

-526 ASNSYG
+526 SSNSYG

-540 QGTSESYGTGTST
+540 QGTSESYST
-553 SYGTSFSEGTSTSHG
+553 GTSTSHG
-568 TSFSQGTSTSQGTSF
+568 TSYSQGTSTSHGTSI
-583 SQGTSTSQGSSFS
+583 SQGTSTS
-596 EGASASH
+596 
-603 GTSLSQGTS
+603 
-612 SSNSTSLSSG
+612 NSTSMSSG
-622 LSTSVGASNS
+622 LSTSVGSSNS
-632 YGQNSGASA
+632 YGQNSGTSA
-641 SAGVGTSVSNSYSES
+641 SAGVGTSMSNSYSES
-656 SSHSVGTS
+656 SSHSTGTS
-664 ESYSTGTTDSIS
+664 ESFSNGTSES
-676 HGTTEGYSQGSNIGS
+676 VSRGTTEGYSEGSSVGS
-691 STSNA
+691 STSNS

-754 AVENEKAAMAAAA
+754 AVEDEKAAMAAAA

-772 WHDRNALTTPLQVYK
+772 WHDKNALTTPLQVYK
-787 PSDKEREYLMKHLSV
+787 PSDKEKEYLMKHLSV

-846 AVDDPPVL
+846 AIDDPPVL

-1011 RVYTKAGCYDDDVM
+1011 KVYTKAGCYDDDVM

-1031 ITGLYPASERSK
+1031 VTGLYPASERSK
-1043 NITLADVCTELKNQ
+1043 NITLADVCVELKNQ
-1057 TQEAGLPRDKIEAI
+1057 TQEAGLPRDKVEAI

-1299 NLGEKEE
+1299 NLEE
-1306 DDGGALDF
+1306 SDEEDGGALDF

>member
-7 FKTILKTNYED
+7 FKTILRTNYED
-18 DEDFDMED
+18 DEDFDMDD
-26 IIIHNTSIEIKDEK
+26 IIIHDTSIEIENEK
-40 LQYLLFDFEKKVAP
+40 LKYLLFDFEKKVAP

-77 GVGAWVEMQTGVITG
+77 GIGAWVEMQTGVITG

-122 GVSGKNIEEAMRS
+122 GVSGKNIEEAMHS

-208 QSEEFLLGMDP
+208 QNEEFLLGMDP

-331 FGSSNGSS
+331 FGASNGES
-339 VSTGLSKSLG
+339 VSTGMSKSLG
-349 TSDGISRGVSQ
+349 TSDSISHGVSQ
-360 GTSTNTG
+360 GTSTSHGESFSEGTSSSYG

-372 GTSSNHGTSYSEG
+372 GTSS
-385 TSTSQGTSFSH
+385 
-396 GTSTSQGESFSTGTS
+396 
-411 QNYGTSYSQGTST
+411 
-424 SHSVGTSQSTSVSQ
+424 SHSVGTSQSTSVSH

-450 SHSSSSGYSSGTNYG
+450 SHSSSSGYNVGSSSG
-465 TSSGISHSS
+465 TSSGVSH
-474 GSSMGGGL
+474 
-482 NLGVAGTGLNASG
+482 
-495 SYNRGVSS
+495 SS
-503 SSGASYGSSS
+503 SSGVNAGGSIGAFGIGGNVGASYSS
-513 GYSSS
+513 GVSSNNGASHSTSAGFSSS

-526 ASNSYG
+526 SSNSYG

-540 QGTSESYGTGTST
+540 QGTSESYST
-553 SYGTSFSEGTSTSHG
+553 GTSTSHG
-568 TSFSQGTSTSQGTSF
+568 TSYFQGTSTSHGTSISQGTSTS
-583 SQGTSTSQGSSFS
+583 
-596 EGASASH
+596 
-603 GTSLSQGTS
+603 
-612 SSNSTSLSSG
+612 NSTSMSSG
-622 LSTSVGASNS
+622 LSTSVGSSNS
-632 YGQNSGASA
+632 YGQNSGTSA
-641 SAGVGTSVSNSYSES
+641 SAGVGTSMSNSYSES
-656 SSHSVGTS
+656 SSHSTGTS
-664 ESYSTGTTDSIS
+664 ESFSNGTSES
-676 HGTTEGYSQGSNIGS
+676 VSRGTTEGYSEGSSVGS
-691 STSNA
+691 STSNS

-746 MWFVDIYI
+746 MWFVDIYL
-754 AVENEKAAMAAAA
+754 AVEDEKAAMAAAA

-772 WHDRNALTTPLQVYK
+772 WHDKNALTTPLQVYK
-787 PSDKEREYLMKHLSV
+787 PSDKEKEYLMKHLSV

-1011 RVYTKAGCYDDDVM
+1011 KVYTKAGCYDDDVM

-1031 ITGLYPASERSK
+1031 VTGLYPASERSK
-1043 NITLADVCTELKNQ
+1043 NITLADVCVELKNQ
-1057 TQEAGLPRDKIEAI
+1057 TQEAGLPRDKVEAI

-1299 NLGEKEE
+1299 NLEE
-1306 DDGGALDF
+1306 SDEEDGGALDF

>member
-1 MAFNQN
+1 
-7 FKTILKTNYED
+7 
-18 DEDFDMED
+18 
-26 IIIHNTSIEIKDEK
+26 
-40 LQYLLFDFEKKVAP
+40 
-54 NKYERVFKA
+54 
-63 IKLVKIKRVPKKDL
+63 
-77 GVGAWVEMQTGVITG
+77 MQTGVITG

-122 GVSGKNIEEAMRS
+122 GVSGKNIEEAMHS

-208 QSEEFLLGMDP
+208 QNEEFLLGMDP

-230 IDPEVLSKWKEAQLK
+230 IDPAVLSKWKEAQLK

-331 FGSSNGSS
+331 FGASNGES
-339 VSTGLSKSLG
+339 VSTGMSKSLG
-349 TSDGISRGVSQ
+349 TSDSISHGVSQ
-360 GTSTNTG
+360 GTSTSHGESFSEGTSSSYG

-372 GTSSNHGTSYSEG
+372 GTSS
-385 TSTSQGTSFSH
+385 
-396 GTSTSQGESFSTGTS
+396 
-411 QNYGTSYSQGTST
+411 
-424 SHSVGTSQSTSVSQ
+424 SHSVGTSQSTSVSH

-450 SHSSSSGYSSGTNYG
+450 SHSSSSGYNVGSSSG
-465 TSSGISHSS
+465 TSSGVSH
-474 GSSMGGGL
+474 
-482 NLGVAGTGLNASG
+482 
-495 SYNRGVSS
+495 SS
-503 SSGASYGSSS
+503 SSGVSAGGSIGAFGIGGNVGASYSNGVSSNS
-513 GYSSS
+513 GASHGTSAGFSSS

-526 ASNSYG
+526 SSNSYG

-540 QGTSESYGTGTST
+540 QGTSESYST
-553 SYGTSFSEGTSTSHG
+553 GTSTSHG
-568 TSFSQGTSTSQGTSF
+568 TSYSQGTSTSHGTSI
-583 SQGTSTSQGSSFS
+583 SQGTSTS
-596 EGASASH
+596 
-603 GTSLSQGTS
+603 
-612 SSNSTSLSSG
+612 NSTSMSSG
-622 LSTSVGASNS
+622 LSTSVGSSNS
-632 YGQNSGASA
+632 YGQNSGTSA
-641 SAGVGTSVSNSYSES
+641 SAGVGTSMSNSYSES
-656 SSHSVGTS
+656 SSHSTGTS
-664 ESYSTGTTDSIS
+664 ESFSNGTSES
-676 HGTTEGYSQGSNIGS
+676 VSRGTTEGYSEGSSVGS
-691 STSNA
+691 STSNS

-754 AVENEKAAMAAAA
+754 AVEDEKAAMAAAA

-772 WHDRNALTTPLQVYK
+772 WHDKNALTTPLQVYK
-787 PSDKEREYLMKHLSV
+787 PSDKEKEYLMKHLSV

-846 AVDDPPVL
+846 AIDDPPVL

-1011 RVYTKAGCYDDDVM
+1011 KVYTKAGCYDDDVM

-1031 ITGLYPASERSK
+1031 VTGLYPASERSK
-1043 NITLADVCTELKNQ
+1043 NITLADVCVELKNQ
-1057 TQEAGLPRDKIEAI
+1057 TQEAGLPRDKVEAI

-1299 NLGEKEE
+1299 NLEE
-1306 DDGGALDF
+1306 SDEEDGGALDF

>member
-7 FKTILKTNYED
+7 FKTILRTNYED
-18 DEDFDMED
+18 DEDFDMDD
-26 IIIHNTSIEIKDEK
+26 IIIHDTSIEIENEK
-40 LQYLLFDFEKKVAP
+40 LKYLLFDFEKKVAP

-77 GVGAWVEMQTGVITG
+77 GIGAWVEMQTGVITG

-122 GVSGKNIEEAMRS
+122 GVSGKNIEEAMHS

-208 QSEEFLLGMDP
+208 QNEEFLLGMDP

-245 EQTYWA
+245 EQTYWS

-331 FGSSNGSS
+331 FGASNGES
-339 VSTGLSKSLG
+339 VSTGMSKSLG
-349 TSDGISRGVSQ
+349 TSDSISHGVSQ
-360 GTSTNTG
+360 GTSTSHGESFSEGTSSSYG

-372 GTSSNHGTSYSEG
+372 GTSS
-385 TSTSQGTSFSH
+385 
-396 GTSTSQGESFSTGTS
+396 
-411 QNYGTSYSQGTST
+411 
-424 SHSVGTSQSTSVSQ
+424 SHSVGTSQSTSVSH

-450 SHSSSSGYSSGTNYG
+450 SHSSSSGYNVGSSSG
-465 TSSGISHSS
+465 TSSGVSHSS
-474 GSSMGGGL
+474 SSGVNAGGSIGAFGIGG
-482 NLGVAGTGLNASG
+482 NV
-495 SYNRGVSS
+495 
-503 SSGASYGSSS
+503 GASYGSGVSS
-513 GYSSS
+513 NNGASHSTSAGFSSS

-526 ASNSYG
+526 SSNSYG

-540 QGTSESYGTGTST
+540 QGTSESYST
-553 SYGTSFSEGTSTSHG
+553 GTSTSHG
-568 TSFSQGTSTSQGTSF
+568 TSYSQGTSTSHGTSI
-583 SQGTSTSQGSSFS
+583 SQGTSTS
-596 EGASASH
+596 
-603 GTSLSQGTS
+603 
-612 SSNSTSLSSG
+612 NSTSMSSG
-622 LSTSVGASNS
+622 LSTSVGSSNS
-632 YGQNSGASA
+632 YGQNSGTSA
-641 SAGVGTSVSNSYSES
+641 SAGVGTSMSNSYSES
-656 SSHSVGTS
+656 SSHSTGTS
-664 ESYSTGTTDSIS
+664 ESFSNGTSES
-676 HGTTEGYSQGSNIGS
+676 VSRGTTEGYSEGSSVGS
-691 STSNA
+691 STSNS

-746 MWFVDIYI
+746 MWFVDIYL
-754 AVENEKAAMAAAA
+754 AVEDEKAAMAAAA

-772 WHDRNALTTPLQVYK
+772 WHDKNALTTPLQVYK
-787 PSDKEREYLMKHLSV
+787 PSDKEKEYLMKHLSV

-1011 RVYTKAGCYDDDVM
+1011 KVYTKAGCYDDDVM

-1031 ITGLYPASERSK
+1031 VTGLYPASERSK
-1043 NITLADVCTELKNQ
+1043 NITLADVCVELKNQ
-1057 TQEAGLPRDKIEAI
+1057 TQEAGLPRDKVEAI

-1299 NLGEKEE
+1299 NLEE
-1306 DDGGALDF
+1306 SDEEDGGALDF

>member
-7 FKTILKTNYED
+7 FKTILRTNYED
-18 DEDFDMED
+18 DEDFDMDD
-26 IIIHNTSIEIKDEK
+26 IIIHDTSIEIENEK
-40 LQYLLFDFEKKVAP
+40 LKYLLFDFEKKVAP

-77 GVGAWVEMQTGVITG
+77 GIGAWVEMQTGVITG

-122 GVSGKNIEEAMRS
+122 GVSGKNIEEAMHS

-208 QSEEFLLGMDP
+208 QNEEFLLGMDP

-331 FGSSNGSS
+331 FGASNGES
-339 VSTGLSKSLG
+339 VSTGMSKSLG
-349 TSDGISRGVSQ
+349 TSDSISHGVSQ
-360 GTSTNTG
+360 GTSTSHGESFSEGTSSSYG

-372 GTSSNHGTSYSEG
+372 GTSS
-385 TSTSQGTSFSH
+385 
-396 GTSTSQGESFSTGTS
+396 
-411 QNYGTSYSQGTST
+411 
-424 SHSVGTSQSTSVSQ
+424 SHSVGTSQSTSVSH

-450 SHSSSSGYSSGTNYG
+450 SHSSSSGYNVGSSSG
-465 TSSGISHSS
+465 TSSGVSH
-474 GSSMGGGL
+474 
-482 NLGVAGTGLNASG
+482 
-495 SYNRGVSS
+495 SS
-503 SSGASYGSSS
+503 SSGVNAGGSIGAFGIGGNVGASYSS
-513 GYSSS
+513 GVSSNNGASHSTSAGFSSS

-526 ASNSYG
+526 SSNSYG

-540 QGTSESYGTGTST
+540 QGTSESYST
-553 SYGTSFSEGTSTSHG
+553 GTSTSHG
-568 TSFSQGTSTSQGTSF
+568 TSYSQGTSTSHGTSI
-583 SQGTSTSQGSSFS
+583 SQGTSTS
-596 EGASASH
+596 
-603 GTSLSQGTS
+603 
-612 SSNSTSLSSG
+612 NSTSMSSG
-622 LSTSVGASNS
+622 LSTSVGSSNS
-632 YGQNSGASA
+632 YGQNSGTSA
-641 SAGVGTSVSNSYSES
+641 SAGVGTSMSNSYSES
-656 SSHSVGTS
+656 SSHSTGTS
-664 ESYSTGTTDSIS
+664 ESFSNGTSES
-676 HGTTEGYSQGSNIGS
+676 VSRGTTEGYSEGSSVGS
-691 STSNA
+691 STSNS

-746 MWFVDIYI
+746 MWFVDIYL
-754 AVENEKAAMAAAA
+754 AVEDEKAAMAAAA

-772 WHDRNALTTPLQVYK
+772 WHDKNALTTPLQVYK
-787 PSDKEREYLMKHLSV
+787 PSDKEKEYLMKHLSV

-1011 RVYTKAGCYDDDVM
+1011 KVYTKAGCYDDDVM

-1031 ITGLYPASERSK
+1031 VTGLYPASERSK
-1043 NITLADVCTELKNQ
+1043 NITLADVCVELKNQ
-1057 TQEAGLPRDKIEAI
+1057 TQEAGLPRDKVEAI

-1103 DLLGADDVIVLESF
+1103 DLLGADDVIILESF

-1299 NLGEKEE
+1299 NLEE
-1306 DDGGALDF
+1306 SDEEDGGALDF

>member
-7 FKTILKTNYED
+7 FKTILRTNYED
-18 DEDFDMED
+18 DEDFDMDD
-26 IIIHNTSIEIKDEK
+26 IIIHDTSIEIENEK
-40 LQYLLFDFEKKVAP
+40 LKYLLFDFEKKVAP

-77 GVGAWVEMQTGVITG
+77 GIGAWVEMQTGVITG

-122 GVSGKNIEEAMRS
+122 GVSGKNIEEAMHS

-208 QSEEFLLGMDP
+208 QNEEFLLGMDP

-230 IDPEVLSKWKEAQLK
+230 IDPAVLSKWKEAQLK

-331 FGSSNGSS
+331 FGASNGES
-339 VSTGLSKSLG
+339 VSTGMSKSLG
-349 TSDGISRGVSQ
+349 TSDSISHGVSQ
-360 GTSTNTG
+360 GTSTSHGESFSEGTSSSYG

-372 GTSSNHGTSYSEG
+372 GTSS
-385 TSTSQGTSFSH
+385 
-396 GTSTSQGESFSTGTS
+396 
-411 QNYGTSYSQGTST
+411 
-424 SHSVGTSQSTSVSQ
+424 SHSVGTSQSTSVSH

-450 SHSSSSGYSSGTNYG
+450 SHSSSSGYNVGSSSG
-465 TSSGISHSS
+465 TSSGVSH
-474 GSSMGGGL
+474 
-482 NLGVAGTGLNASG
+482 
-495 SYNRGVSS
+495 SS
-503 SSGASYGSSS
+503 SSGVSAGGSIGAFGIGGNVGASYSNGVSSNS
-513 GYSSS
+513 GASHGTSAGFSSS

-526 ASNSYG
+526 SSNSYG

-540 QGTSESYGTGTST
+540 QGTSESYST
-553 SYGTSFSEGTSTSHG
+553 GTSTSHG
-568 TSFSQGTSTSQGTSF
+568 TSYSQGTSTSHGTSI
-583 SQGTSTSQGSSFS
+583 SQGTSTS
-596 EGASASH
+596 
-603 GTSLSQGTS
+603 
-612 SSNSTSLSSG
+612 NSTSMSSG
-622 LSTSVGASNS
+622 LSKSVGSSNS
-632 YGQNSGASA
+632 YGQNSGTSA
-641 SAGVGTSVSNSYSES
+641 SAGVGTSMSNSYSES
-656 SSHSVGTS
+656 SSHSTGTS
-664 ESYSTGTTDSIS
+664 ESFSNGTSES
-676 HGTTEGYSQGSNIGS
+676 VSRGTTEGYSEGSSVGS
-691 STSNA
+691 STSNS

-754 AVENEKAAMAAAA
+754 AVEDEKAAMAAAA

-772 WHDRNALTTPLQVYK
+772 WHDKNALTTPLQVYK
-787 PSDKEREYLMKHLSV
+787 PSDKEKEYLMKHLYV

-846 AVDDPPVL
+846 AIDDPPVL

-1011 RVYTKAGCYDDDVM
+1011 KVYTKAGCYDDDVM

-1031 ITGLYPASERSK
+1031 VTGLYPASERSK
-1043 NITLADVCTELKNQ
+1043 NITLADVCVELKNQ
-1057 TQEAGLPRDKIEAI
+1057 TQEAGLPRDKVEAI

-1299 NLGEKEE
+1299 NLEE
-1306 DDGGALDF
+1306 SDEEDGGALDF

>member
-7 FKTILKTNYED
+7 FKTILRTNYED
-18 DEDFDMED
+18 DEDFDMDD
-26 IIIHNTSIEIKDEK
+26 IIIHDTSIEIENEK
-40 LQYLLFDFEKKVAP
+40 LKYLLFDFEKKVAP

-77 GVGAWVEMQTGVITG
+77 GIGAWVEMQTGVITG

-122 GVSGKNIEEAMRS
+122 GVSGKNIEEAMHS

-208 QSEEFLLGMDP
+208 QNEEFLLGMDP

-230 IDPEVLSKWKEAQLK
+230 IDPAVLSKWKEAQLK

-331 FGSSNGSS
+331 FGASNGES
-339 VSTGLSKSLG
+339 VSTGMSKSLG
-349 TSDGISRGVSQ
+349 TSDSISHGVSQ
-360 GTSTNTG
+360 GTSTSHGESFSEGTSSSYG

-372 GTSSNHGTSYSEG
+372 GTSS
-385 TSTSQGTSFSH
+385 
-396 GTSTSQGESFSTGTS
+396 
-411 QNYGTSYSQGTST
+411 
-424 SHSVGTSQSTSVSQ
+424 SHSVGTSQSTSVSH

-450 SHSSSSGYSSGTNYG
+450 SHSSSSGYNVGSSFG
-465 TSSGISHSS
+465 TSSGVSH
-474 GSSMGGGL
+474 
-482 NLGVAGTGLNASG
+482 
-495 SYNRGVSS
+495 SS
-503 SSGASYGSSS
+503 SSGVSAGGSIGAFGIGGNVGASYSNGVSSNS
-513 GYSSS
+513 GASHGTSAGFSSS

-526 ASNSYG
+526 SSNSYG

-540 QGTSESYGTGTST
+540 QGTSESYST
-553 SYGTSFSEGTSTSHG
+553 GTSTSHG
-568 TSFSQGTSTSQGTSF
+568 TSYSQGTSTSHGTSI
-583 SQGTSTSQGSSFS
+583 SQGTSTS
-596 EGASASH
+596 
-603 GTSLSQGTS
+603 
-612 SSNSTSLSSG
+612 NSTSMSSG
-622 LSTSVGASNS
+622 LSTSVGSSNS
-632 YGQNSGASA
+632 YGQNSGTSA
-641 SAGVGTSVSNSYSES
+641 SAGVGTSMSNSYSES
-656 SSHSVGTS
+656 SSHSTGTS
-664 ESYSTGTTDSIS
+664 ESFSNGTSES
-676 HGTTEGYSQGSNIGS
+676 VSRGTTEGYSEGSSVGS
-691 STSNA
+691 STSNS

-717 AWEDRE
+717 VWEDRE

-754 AVENEKAAMAAAA
+754 AVEDEKAAMAAAA

-772 WHDRNALTTPLQVYK
+772 WHDKNALTTPLQVYK
-787 PSDKEREYLMKHLSV
+787 PSDKEKEYLMKHLSV

-846 AVDDPPVL
+846 AIDDPPVL

-1011 RVYTKAGCYDDDVM
+1011 KVYTKAGCYDDDVM

-1031 ITGLYPASERSK
+1031 VTGLYPASERSK
-1043 NITLADVCTELKNQ
+1043 NITLADVCVELKNQ
-1057 TQEAGLPRDKIEAI
+1057 TQEAGLPRDKVEAI

-1299 NLGEKEE
+1299 NLEE
-1306 DDGGALDF
+1306 SDEEDGGALDF

>member
-7 FKTILKTNYED
+7 FKTILRTNYED
-18 DEDFDMED
+18 DEDFDMDD
-26 IIIHNTSIEIKDEK
+26 IIIHDTSIEIENEK
-40 LQYLLFDFEKKVAP
+40 LKYLLFDFEKKVAP

-77 GVGAWVEMQTGVITG
+77 GIGAWVEMQTGVITG

-122 GVSGKNIEEAMRS
+122 GVSGKNIEEAMHS

-208 QSEEFLLGMDP
+208 QNEEFLLGMDP

-230 IDPEVLSKWKEAQLK
+230 IDPAVLSKWKEAQLK

-331 FGSSNGSS
+331 FGASNGES
-339 VSTGLSKSLG
+339 VSTGMSKSLG
-349 TSDGISRGVSQ
+349 TSDSISHGVSQ
-360 GTSTNTG
+360 GTSTSHGESFSEGTSSSYG

-372 GTSSNHGTSYSEG
+372 GTSS
-385 TSTSQGTSFSH
+385 
-396 GTSTSQGESFSTGTS
+396 
-411 QNYGTSYSQGTST
+411 
-424 SHSVGTSQSTSVSQ
+424 SHSVGTSQSTSVFH

-450 SHSSSSGYSSGTNYG
+450 SHSSSSGYNVGSSSG
-465 TSSGISHSS
+465 TSSGVSH
-474 GSSMGGGL
+474 
-482 NLGVAGTGLNASG
+482 
-495 SYNRGVSS
+495 SS
-503 SSGASYGSSS
+503 SSGVSAGGSIGAFGIGGNVGASYSNGVSSNS
-513 GYSSS
+513 GASHGTSAGFSSS

-526 ASNSYG
+526 SSNSYG

-540 QGTSESYGTGTST
+540 QGTSESYST
-553 SYGTSFSEGTSTSHG
+553 GTSTSHG
-568 TSFSQGTSTSQGTSF
+568 TSYSQGTSTSHGTSI
-583 SQGTSTSQGSSFS
+583 SQGTSTS
-596 EGASASH
+596 
-603 GTSLSQGTS
+603 
-612 SSNSTSLSSG
+612 NSTSMSSG
-622 LSTSVGASNS
+622 LSTSVGSSNS
-632 YGQNSGASA
+632 YGQNSGTSA
-641 SAGVGTSVSNSYSES
+641 SAGVGTSMSNSYSES
-656 SSHSVGTS
+656 SSHSTGTS
-664 ESYSTGTTDSIS
+664 ESFSNGTSES
-676 HGTTEGYSQGSNIGS
+676 VSRGTTEGYSEGSSVGS
-691 STSNA
+691 STSNS

-754 AVENEKAAMAAAA
+754 AVEDEKAAMAAAA

-772 WHDRNALTTPLQVYK
+772 WHDKNALTTPLQVYK
-787 PSDKEREYLMKHLSV
+787 PSDKEKEYLMKHLSV

-846 AVDDPPVL
+846 AIDDPPVL

-1011 RVYTKAGCYDDDVM
+1011 KVYTKAGCYDDDVM

-1031 ITGLYPASERSK
+1031 VTGLYPASERSK
-1043 NITLADVCTELKNQ
+1043 NITLADVCVELKNQ
-1057 TQEAGLPRDKIEAI
+1057 TQEAGLPRDKVEAI

-1299 NLGEKEE
+1299 NLEE
-1306 DDGGALDF
+1306 SDEEDGGALDF

>member
-7 FKTILKTNYED
+7 FKTILRTNYED
-18 DEDFDMED
+18 DEDFDMDD
-26 IIIHNTSIEIKDEK
+26 IIIHDTSIEIENEK
-40 LQYLLFDFEKKVAP
+40 LKYLLFDFEKKVAP

-77 GVGAWVEMQTGVITG
+77 GIGAWVEMQTGVITG

-122 GVSGKNIEEAMRS
+122 GVSGKNIEEAMHS

-208 QSEEFLLGMDP
+208 QNEEFLLGMDP

-331 FGSSNGSS
+331 FGASNGES
-339 VSTGLSKSLG
+339 VSTGMSKSLG
-349 TSDGISRGVSQ
+349 TSDSISHGVSQ
-360 GTSTNTG
+360 GTSTSHGESFSEGTSSSYG

-372 GTSSNHGTSYSEG
+372 GTSS
-385 TSTSQGTSFSH
+385 
-396 GTSTSQGESFSTGTS
+396 
-411 QNYGTSYSQGTST
+411 
-424 SHSVGTSQSTSVSQ
+424 SHSVGTSQSTSVSH

-450 SHSSSSGYSSGTNYG
+450 SHSSSSGYNVGSSSG
-465 TSSGISHSS
+465 TSSGVSHSS
-474 GSSMGGGL
+474 SSGVNAGGSIGAFGIGG
-482 NLGVAGTGLNASG
+482 NV
-495 SYNRGVSS
+495 
-503 SSGASYGSSS
+503 GASYGSGVSS
-513 GYSSS
+513 NNGASHSTSAGFSSS

-526 ASNSYG
+526 SSNSYG

-540 QGTSESYGTGTST
+540 QGTSESYST
-553 SYGTSFSEGTSTSHG
+553 GTSTSHG
-568 TSFSQGTSTSQGTSF
+568 TSYSQGTSTSHGTSI
-583 SQGTSTSQGSSFS
+583 SQGTSTS
-596 EGASASH
+596 
-603 GTSLSQGTS
+603 
-612 SSNSTSLSSG
+612 NSTSMSSG
-622 LSTSVGASNS
+622 LSTSVGSSNS
-632 YGQNSGASA
+632 YGQNSGTSA
-641 SAGVGTSVSNSYSES
+641 SAGVGTSMSNSYSES
-656 SSHSVGTS
+656 SSHSTGTS
-664 ESYSTGTTDSIS
+664 ESFSNGTSES
-676 HGTTEGYSQGSNIGS
+676 VSRGTTEGYSEGSSVGS
-691 STSNA
+691 STSNS

-746 MWFVDIYI
+746 MWFVDIYL
-754 AVENEKAAMAAAA
+754 AVEDEKAAMAAAA

-772 WHDRNALTTPLQVYK
+772 WHDKNALTTPLQVYK
-787 PSDKEREYLMKHLSV
+787 PSDKEKEYLMKHLSV

-1011 RVYTKAGCYDDDVM
+1011 KVYTKAGCYDDDVM

-1031 ITGLYPASERSK
+1031 VTGLYPASERSK
-1043 NITLADVCTELKNQ
+1043 NITLADVCVELKNQ
-1057 TQEAGLPRDKIEAI
+1057 TQEAGLPRDKVEAI

-1299 NLGEKEE
+1299 NLEE
-1306 DDGGALDF
+1306 SDEEDGGALDF